1 MLDWMKKLF
10 NKEEEQ
16 TAMNKEVPK
25 QIESQPKIP
34 RVNHYTEA
42 REAQMASRNAGK
54 CRFPL
59 IPDDGFDED
68 DVREQPRFEEQHV
81 QSGVYEDQPTQRG
94 IKVERSRRPYV
105 EKVVATY
112 EEPEVQYEPDPEPVV
127 KKVSVPSQESSRRPF
142 RPTEMI
148 SPIYGYNRPSVE
160 KKVEKQEEEKE
171 REDLEIS
178 VEGKSVVDA
187 WLEKKGYTLSAFSEG
202 QTTTPSS
209 SGRAGNQQEE
219 QNHSKKEEK
228 SVVDQWLEK
237 NGYEIE
243 RQEPVVEEKE
253 VVQEINTPQEV
264 SADEF
269 LHKTIAERTEDAG
282 KEKDVVVSN
291 ENSLQEELVDSQ
303 VEHEDTILAEE
314 MKCNTEIEKQTSE
327 ESVIVK
333 AEEKLEETIIV
344 EIPEEFAEIAETE
357 EPEVEV
363 TAETEE
369 SEEVEVTAETEES
382 EEVEVI
388 AEAEESEEVEVT
400 AETEES
406 EEVEVTAETEESEE
420 VEVTAEAEES
430 EEVEVTAETEEF
442 EEVKV
447 IAEAEESEEAEVTT
461 ETEES
466 EEVEEIAETEESEEV
481 EEIAEA
487 EESEEV
493 EVIAEAEESEEV
505 EVTTETEESEEV
517 EVTAETEESE
527 EVEVTAEA
535 EESEE
540 VEVTA
545 ETEEFEEVKVIAE
558 AEESEE
564 AEVTTE
570 TEESEEV
577 EEIAETEES
586 EEVEEIA
593 EAEESE
599 EVEVIA
605 EAEESE
611 EVEVTTE
618 TEESEEVEV
627 TAETEESEEVEVT
640 AEAEESEE
648 VEVTAE
654 TEEFEEVKVIAEA
667 EESEEVEEIAE
678 AEESEVEA
686 FVELEE
692 TQPEMV
698 LDEAIEQKSEFIH
711 VAEADEQTK
720 KDVQSFANV
729 LIAETEENKL
739 VVEEALVAEEQPVVE
754 EAPIAEG
761 KPVVEEAPV
770 AEEQLV
776 VEEALVAEEQPV
788 VEEAPIAEGKSV
800 VEEAPVAEEQ
810 LVVEET
816 TIAEEKPVVPK
827 EEPKRE
833 KKRHVPFNVVM
844 LKQDR
849 TRLME
854 RHAARTSVMQPSMGE
869 RVENKPV
876 HQVEESPVQQVVV
889 ESRVEEQPVKQVV
902 VDPQVEEQP
911 MQQVVV
917 EPQVEEQPMQ
927 QVVVEPQV
935 KEQPMQQVVVEPQVE
950 VQPMQQVVVEPQVK
964 EQPMQ
969 QVVVE
974 PQVKEQ
980 PMQQVVVEPQ
990 VEEQLGQQ
998 MVVESQVEE
1007 KPMQQVVVEQVQKPI
1022 SSTEVQEKAYVVN
1035 QRENDMR
1042 NVLQTP
1048 PTYTVPPLALL
1059 SIPRQAALDNK
1070 EWLEEQK
1077 ELLDTTFNNFHVGA
1091 HVINVSQGPAVTRF
1105 EVQPDPGVKVNK
1117 ITNLSDDIKLSLAAK
1132 DIRIEAPIPGKSAI
1146 GIEVPN
1152 KESKPVFLRE
1162 ILRSPVFT
1170 KSESPLTVA
1179 LGLDISGDPIVTDIR
1194 KMPHGLIAGAT
1205 GSGKSVCINAILTS
1219 ILYKAKPHEV
1229 KLMLIDPKM
1238 VELAPYNSVPHLVA
1252 PVITDVKAAT
1262 AALKWAVEEMERRY
1276 ELFAHA
1282 GARDLTRY
1290 NTIVSER
1297 EIPGETLPYIV
1308 IVIDELADLMMVA
1321 PGDVEEAICRIAQKA
1336 RACGIHLLV
1345 ATQRPSVDVI
1355 TGLIKSNIPTRIA
1368 FTVSSQVDSRT
1379 IIDIGGAEK
1388 LLGRGDMLFLGNGT
1402 SKPVR
1407 VQGVYVSD
1415 DEIEKT
1421 VDHVKKQMKPNYLFQ
1436 QEDLLAKTE
1445 QSESEDEL
1453 FFDACQFVV
1462 EQGGASTSSVQR
1474 KFRIGYNR
1482 AARLIEEMESQGII
1496 SEARGTKPRDVL
1508 ISEDEFAAMQETN
1521 V

>member
-16 TAMNKEVPK
+16 TAINKEVPK

-59 IPDDGFDED
+59 VPDNGFDEE
-68 DVREQPRFEEQHV
+68 DVIATGHFEEQPV
-81 QSGVYEDQPTQRG
+81 QVVTYENQPTQRG
-94 IKVERSRRPYV
+94 VKVERSRRQYV
-105 EKVVATY
+105 EKVVSTY
-112 EEPEVQYEPDPEPVV
+112 EEPEVQYEPEREHVV
-127 KKVSVPSQESSRRPF
+127 KKASAPSQESNRRPF

-160 KKVEKQEEEKE
+160 KKVEKQEEKKE

-187 WLEKKGYTLSAFSEG
+187 WLEKKGYTLSDFSEG
-202 QTTTPSS
+202 QATNSS
-209 SGRAGNQQEE
+209 SHEGIDQRDQQ
-219 QNHSKKEEK
+219 NKKEEK
-228 SVVDQWLEK
+228 SVVDRWLEK

-243 RQEPVVEEKE
+243 SQEPIVEEKE
-253 VVQEINTPQEV
+253 VVQEISAQQAVPAGEV
-264 SADEF
+264 P
-269 LHKTIAERTEDAG
+269 HQTIAERMEDA
-282 KEKDVVVSN
+282 KQESDVVAQN
-291 ENSLQEELVDSQ
+291 ILQTELVDSK
-303 VEHEDTILAEE
+303 VEHEDTILSEE
-314 MKCNTEIEKQTSE
+314 TKRNTEIEQPTIEVEKQAPE

-344 EIPEEFAEIAETE
+344 EIPEEVEVIAE
-357 EPEVEV
+357 
-363 TAETEE
+363 AEE
-369 SEEVEVTAETEES
+369 SEEVEVIAEAEAP

-388 AEAEESEEVEVT
+388 AEAEESEEVEVI
-400 AETEES
+400 AETEAP
-406 EEVEVTAETEESEE
+406 EEVE
-420 VEVTAEAEES
+420 
-430 EEVEVTAETEEF
+430 
-442 EEVKV
+442 V
-447 IAEAEESEEAEVTT
+447 IAEAEEL
-461 ETEES
+461 
-466 EEVEEIAETEESEEV
+466 EEVEV
-481 EEIAEA
+481 IAEA

-493 EVIAEAEESEEV
+493 EVIAEAEELKEV
-505 EVTTETEESEEV
+505 E
-517 EVTAETEESE
+517 
-527 EVEVTAEA
+527 
-535 EESEE
+535 
-540 VEVTA
+540 
-545 ETEEFEEVKVIAE
+545 VIAE
-558 AEESEE
+558 AEEL
-564 AEVTTE
+564 
-570 TEESEEV
+570 EEV
-577 EEIAETEES
+577 EVIVEAEELEEVEVIAETEAP
-586 EEVEEIA
+586 EETEVIA
-593 EAEESE
+593 ETEESE

-605 EAEESE
+605 EAE
-611 EVEVTTE
+611 
-618 TEESEEVEV
+618 
-627 TAETEESEEVEVT
+627 
-640 AEAEESEE
+640 AEESEE
-648 VEVTAE
+648 VEVITE
-654 TEEFEEVKVIAEA
+654 TEAPEEA
-667 EESEEVEEIAE
+667 EPVA
-678 AEESEVEA
+678 
-686 FVELEE
+686 LEE
-692 TQPEMV
+692 TQQEMV
-698 LDEAIEQKSEFIH
+698 LNEAIEQTNEFIH
-711 VAEADEQTK
+711 VAEAEEQAK

-729 LIAETEENKL
+729 LIAE
-739 VVEEALVAEEQPVVE
+739 QQVVE
-754 EAPIAEG
+754 EAPIAE
-761 KPVVEEAPV
+761 
-770 AEEQLV
+770 EQR
-776 VEEALVAEEQPV
+776 V
-788 VEEAPIAEGKSV
+788 VEEAPIAEEQSV
-800 VEEAPVAEEQ
+800 VEEAPIAEEQ
-810 LVVEET
+810 PIVQ
-816 TIAEEKPVVPK
+816 K

-854 RHAARTSVMQPSMGE
+854 RHAARVNAMQSSMSE

-876 HQVEESPVQQVVV
+876 QQVEEAPVQQVAVDPQVEEKPMQQVVV
-889 ESRVEEQPVKQVV
+889 ESRVEEK
-902 VDPQVEEQP
+902 P

-917 EPQVEEQPMQ
+917 EPQVEEKPMQ
-927 QVVVEPQV
+927 QVVVESR
-935 KEQPMQQVVVEPQVE
+935 VEE
-950 VQPMQQVVVEPQVK
+950 K
-964 EQPMQ
+964 
-969 QVVVE
+969 
-974 PQVKEQ
+974 

-990 VEEQLGQQ
+990 VEEKPMQQ
-998 MVVESQVEE
+998 VVVESRVEEKPMQQVVVEPQVEEKPMQQVAVEPQVEE
-1007 KPMQQVVVEQVQKPI
+1007 KPMQQVVVESKVEEKPMQQEVVKPQVEEKPMQQVVAEQVHKPI

-1048 PTYTVPPLALL
+1048 PTYAIPPLTLL
-1059 SIPRQAALDNK
+1059 SIPQQAALDNT
-1070 EWLEEQK
+1070 EWLDEQK

-1290 NTIVSER
+1290 NTIVSGR

-1421 VDHVKKQMKPNYLFQ
+1421 VDHVRKQMKPNYLFK

-1445 QSESEDEL
+1445 QAESEDEL

-1496 SEARGTKPRDVL
+1496 SEGRGTKPRDVL

>member
-1 MLDWMKKLF
+1 
-10 NKEEEQ
+10 
-16 TAMNKEVPK
+16 
-25 QIESQPKIP
+25 
-34 RVNHYTEA
+34 
-42 REAQMASRNAGK
+42 
-54 CRFPL
+54 
-59 IPDDGFDED
+59 
-68 DVREQPRFEEQHV
+68 
-81 QSGVYEDQPTQRG
+81 
-94 IKVERSRRPYV
+94 
-105 EKVVATY
+105 
-112 EEPEVQYEPDPEPVV
+112 
-127 KKVSVPSQESSRRPF
+127 
-142 RPTEMI
+142 
-148 SPIYGYNRPSVE
+148 
-160 KKVEKQEEEKE
+160 
-171 REDLEIS
+171 
-178 VEGKSVVDA
+178 
-187 WLEKKGYTLSAFSEG
+187 
-202 QTTTPSS
+202 
-209 SGRAGNQQEE
+209 
-219 QNHSKKEEK
+219 
-228 SVVDQWLEK
+228 
-237 NGYEIE
+237 
-243 RQEPVVEEKE
+243 
-253 VVQEINTPQEV
+253 
-264 SADEF
+264 
-269 LHKTIAERTEDAG
+269 IAEA
-282 KEKDVVVSN
+282 K
-291 ENSLQEELVDSQ
+291 
-303 VEHEDTILAEE
+303 
-314 MKCNTEIEKQTSE
+314 
-327 ESVIVK
+327 
-333 AEEKLEETIIV
+333 
-344 EIPEEFAEIAETE
+344 
-357 EPEVEV
+357 
-363 TAETEE
+363 E
-369 SEEVEVTAETEES
+369 SEEVEVIAEAKESEEVEVIAEAKESEEVEVIAETEES

-388 AEAEESEEVEVT
+388 AEAKELEEVEV
-400 AETEES
+400 
-406 EEVEVTAETEESEE
+406 
-420 VEVTAEAEES
+420 
-430 EEVEVTAETEEF
+430 
-442 EEVKV
+442 
-447 IAEAEESEEAEVTT
+447 IT
-461 ETEES
+461 ET
-466 EEVEEIAETEESEEV
+466 
-481 EEIAEA
+481 

-493 EVIAEAEESEEV
+493 EVIAE
-505 EVTTETEESEEV
+505 T
-517 EVTAETEESE
+517 
-527 EVEVTAEA
+527 
-535 EESEE
+535 
-540 VEVTA
+540 
-545 ETEEFEEVKVIAE
+545 
-558 AEESEE
+558 
-564 AEVTTE
+564 
-570 TEESEEV
+570 
-577 EEIAETEES
+577 
-586 EEVEEIA
+586 
-593 EAEESE
+593 E

-605 EAEESE
+605 EAEE
-611 EVEVTTE
+611 VE
-618 TEESEEVEV
+618 
-627 TAETEESEEVEVT
+627 
-640 AEAEESEE
+640 
-648 VEVTAE
+648 
-654 TEEFEEVKVIAEA
+654 VIAEA
-667 EESEEVEEIAE
+667 EETEVIAETKAPVVETFVALEEIQQE
-678 AEESEVEA
+678 
-686 FVELEE
+686 
-692 TQPEMV
+692 
-698 LDEAIEQKSEFIH
+698 DEAIEQKSEFIH

-729 LIAETEENKL
+729 LIAETEENRR
-739 VVEEALVAEEQPVVE
+739 VVEEAQVAEEQRVVEEAPVVEEQRVVEEAPVVEEQRVVEETPIAEEQPVV
-754 EAPIAEG
+754 
-761 KPVVEEAPV
+761 
-770 AEEQLV
+770 Q
-776 VEEALVAEEQPV
+776 
-788 VEEAPIAEGKSV
+788 
-800 VEEAPVAEEQ
+800 
-810 LVVEET
+810 
-816 TIAEEKPVVPK
+816 K

-854 RHAARTSVMQPSMGE
+854 RHAARANAMQPSANV

-876 HQVEESPVQQVVV
+876 QQEVAEPQVEERPVQQVVA
-889 ESRVEEQPVKQVV
+889 E
-902 VDPQVEEQP
+902 PQVEENP

-917 EPQVEEQPMQ
+917 EPQVEERP
-927 QVVVEPQV
+927 V
-935 KEQPMQQVVVEPQVE
+935 
-950 VQPMQQVVVEPQVK
+950 
-964 EQPMQ
+964 
-969 QVVVE
+969 
-974 PQVKEQ
+974 
-980 PMQQVVVEPQ
+980 QQVVVEPQ
-990 VEEQLGQQ
+990 VEERPVQQ
-998 MVVESQVEE
+998 VVVEPQVEE
-1007 KPMQQVVVEQVQKPI
+1007 RPVQQVAEPQVEERPVQQVVAEPQVEEQPMQQVVVEQVQKPI

-1042 NVLQTP
+1042 NVLHTP

-1059 SIPRQAALDNK
+1059 SIPQQSALDNT

-1421 VDHVKKQMKPNYLFQ
+1421 VDHVKKQMKPNYLFK

-1445 QSESEDEL
+1445 QAESEDEL
-1453 FFDACQFVV
+1453 FLDACQFVV

-1496 SEARGTKPRDVL
+1496 SEGRGTKPRDVL

>member
-1 MLDWMKKLF
+1 M
-10 NKEEEQ
+10 
-16 TAMNKEVPK
+16 EV
-25 QIESQPKIP
+25 I
-34 RVNHYTEA
+34 T
-42 REAQMASRNAGK
+42 
-54 CRFPL
+54 
-59 IPDDGFDED
+59 
-68 DVREQPRFEEQHV
+68 
-81 QSGVYEDQPTQRG
+81 
-94 IKVERSRRPYV
+94 
-105 EKVVATY
+105 
-112 EEPEVQYEPDPEPVV
+112 
-127 KKVSVPSQESSRRPF
+127 
-142 RPTEMI
+142 
-148 SPIYGYNRPSVE
+148 
-160 KKVEKQEEEKE
+160 
-171 REDLEIS
+171 
-178 VEGKSVVDA
+178 
-187 WLEKKGYTLSAFSEG
+187 
-202 QTTTPSS
+202 
-209 SGRAGNQQEE
+209 
-219 QNHSKKEEK
+219 
-228 SVVDQWLEK
+228 
-237 NGYEIE
+237 
-243 RQEPVVEEKE
+243 
-253 VVQEINTPQEV
+253 
-264 SADEF
+264 
-269 LHKTIAERTEDAG
+269 
-282 KEKDVVVSN
+282 
-291 ENSLQEELVDSQ
+291 
-303 VEHEDTILAEE
+303 
-314 MKCNTEIEKQTSE
+314 
-327 ESVIVK
+327 
-333 AEEKLEETIIV
+333 
-344 EIPEEFAEIAETE
+344 ETE
-357 EPEVEV
+357 EPEEVEV
-363 TAETEE
+363 ITETEE
-369 SEEVEVTAETEES
+369 L

-388 AEAEESEEVEVT
+388 TETEELEEVEV
-400 AETEES
+400 
-406 EEVEVTAETEESEE
+406 
-420 VEVTAEAEES
+420 
-430 EEVEVTAETEEF
+430 
-442 EEVKV
+442 
-447 IAEAEESEEAEVTT
+447 
-461 ETEES
+461 
-466 EEVEEIAETEESEEV
+466 
-481 EEIAEA
+481 IAEA

-505 EVTTETEESEEV
+505 EVITETEEPEEV
-517 EVTAETEESE
+517 EVIAETEEPEEVEVIAEAEELEEVEVIAETEAQEEVEVIAETEEPEEVEVIAEAEELEEVEVIAETEAQEEVEVIAETEAQEEVEVIAEAEELEEVEVIAETEESE
-527 EVEVTAEA
+527 EVEV
-535 EESEE
+535 
-540 VEVTA
+540 
-545 ETEEFEEVKVIAE
+545 
-558 AEESEE
+558 
-564 AEVTTE
+564 
-570 TEESEEV
+570 
-577 EEIAETEES
+577 IAETEES
-586 EEVEEIA
+586 EEVE
-593 EAEESE
+593 
-599 EVEVIA
+599 VIA
-605 EAEESE
+605 EIKAPV
-611 EVEVTTE
+611 VETFV
-618 TEESEEVEV
+618 
-627 TAETEESEEVEVT
+627 AL
-640 AEAEESEE
+640 
-648 VEVTAE
+648 
-654 TEEFEEVKVIAEA
+654 
-667 EESEEVEEIAE
+667 EEIQQE
-678 AEESEVEA
+678 
-686 FVELEE
+686 
-692 TQPEMV
+692 
-698 LDEAIEQKSEFIH
+698 DEAIEQKSEFIH

-720 KDVQSFANV
+720 NDVQSFANV
-729 LIAETEENKL
+729 LLAETEENKR
-739 VVEEALVAEEQPVVE
+739 
-754 EAPIAEG
+754 
-761 KPVVEEAPV
+761 VVEEAPV
-770 AEEQLV
+770 AEEQR
-776 VEEALVAEEQPV
+776 
-788 VEEAPIAEGKSV
+788 V

-810 LVVEET
+810 
-816 TIAEEKPVVPK
+816 PVVKK

-854 RHAARTSVMQPSMGE
+854 RHAARANAMQHSVNV
-869 RVENKPV
+869 RVENR
-876 HQVEESPVQQVVV
+876 PVQQVVA
-889 ESRVEEQPVKQVV
+889 E
-902 VDPQVEEQP
+902 PQVEEQP
-911 MQQVVV
+911 MQQVVAEPQV
-917 EPQVEEQPMQ
+917 EEQLVQQVVAEPQVEEQPMQQVVAEPQVEEQPMQQVVAEPQVEEQPMQ
-927 QVVVEPQV
+927 QVVVESQV
-935 KEQPMQQVVVEPQVE
+935 EEQPMQQVVVESQVE
-950 VQPMQQVVVEPQVK
+950 

-974 PQVKEQ
+974 S
-980 PMQQVVVEPQ
+980 Q
-990 VEEQLGQQ
+990 VEEQS
-998 MVVESQVEE
+998 V
-1007 KPMQQVVVEQVQKPI
+1007 QQVVAEPQMEERPVQQVVEEQVQKPI

-1042 NVLQTP
+1042 NVLHTP

-1059 SIPRQAALDNK
+1059 SIPQQSALDNT
-1070 EWLEEQK
+1070 EWLDEQK

-1421 VDHVKKQMKPNYLFQ
+1421 VDHVRKQMKPNYLFK

-1445 QSESEDEL
+1445 QAESEDEL
-1453 FFDACQFVV
+1453 FFEACQFVV

-1482 AARLIEEMESQGII
+1482 AARLIEEMQSQGII

>member
-59 IPDDGFDED
+59 VPDNGFDEED
-68 DVREQPRFEEQHV
+68 ESEVNRFEEQPV
-81 QSGVYEDQPTQRG
+81 QGVTYEEPTAQRG

-105 EKVVATY
+105 EKVVSTY
-112 EEPEVQYEPDPEPVV
+112 EEPEVQYEPVRESVV
-127 KKVSVPSQESSRRPF
+127 KKASVPSQESNRRPF

-160 KKVEKQEEEKE
+160 KKEEKQEEVKE

-187 WLEKKGYTLSAFSEG
+187 WLEKKGYTLSDFSEG
-202 QTTTPSS
+202 QAPTSS
-209 SGRAGNQQEE
+209 SHRAANQQGEQQYEE
-219 QNHSKKEEK
+219 NKKEEK

-243 RQEPVVEEKE
+243 CQVPLVEEKE
-253 VVQEINTPQEV
+253 VIQEMSTPQEV
-264 SADEF
+264 SADEL
-269 LHKTIAERTEDAG
+269 LHKTVAEQMESA
-282 KEKDVVVSN
+282 KLEKDVVVLN
-291 ENSLQEELVDSQ
+291 ENNLQEELVASK
-303 VEHEDTILAEE
+303 VEHEDTILSEE
-314 MKCNTEIEKQTSE
+314 IKRNTEIKQPTIEVEKQAPE

-344 EIPEEFAEIAETE
+344 EIPEEVSKVEVIAETE
-357 EPEVEV
+357 EFEEVVMETEAPEEVEGI
-363 TAETEE
+363 TETEESEEAEVIAEAEE
-369 SEEVEVTAETEES
+369 SEEVEVIAETEELEEVEVIAETEELEEVEVITETEES

-388 AEAEESEEVEVT
+388 AEAEESEEVEV
-400 AETEES
+400 
-406 EEVEVTAETEESEE
+406 
-420 VEVTAEAEES
+420 
-430 EEVEVTAETEEF
+430 
-442 EEVKV
+442 
-447 IAEAEESEEAEVTT
+447 IAEVEESEEAEV
-461 ETEES
+461 
-466 EEVEEIAETEESEEV
+466 IAEV
-481 EEIAEA
+481 

-493 EVIAEAEESEEV
+493 EVIAEAEESEE
-505 EVTTETEESEEV
+505 
-517 EVTAETEESE
+517 A
-527 EVEVTAEA
+527 
-535 EESEE
+535 
-540 VEVTA
+540 
-545 ETEEFEEVKVIAE
+545 
-558 AEESEE
+558 
-564 AEVTTE
+564 
-570 TEESEEV
+570 
-577 EEIAETEES
+577 
-586 EEVEEIA
+586 
-593 EAEESE
+593 
-599 EVEVIA
+599 EVIA
-605 EAEESE
+605 EINAPI
-611 EVEVTTE
+611 VETFV
-618 TEESEEVEV
+618 
-627 TAETEESEEVEVT
+627 AL
-640 AEAEESEE
+640 
-648 VEVTAE
+648 
-654 TEEFEEVKVIAEA
+654 
-667 EESEEVEEIAE
+667 EEIQQE
-678 AEESEVEA
+678 
-686 FVELEE
+686 
-692 TQPEMV
+692 
-698 LDEAIEQKSEFIH
+698 DEAIEQKSEFIY

-720 KDVQSFANV
+720 KDVQSFADV
-729 LIAETEENKL
+729 LIAE
-739 VVEEALVAEEQPVVE
+739 EQ
-754 EAPIAEG
+754 
-761 KPVVEEAPV
+761 PVVEEAPV
-770 AEEQLV
+770 AEEQQV
-776 VEEALVAEEQPV
+776 VEEAPVVEEQSVVEEAPVVEEQPVAEETLVAEEQRVVEEAPVVEEQRVVEEVPVAEEQPV
-788 VEEAPIAEGKSV
+788 V
-800 VEEAPVAEEQ
+800 Q
-810 LVVEET
+810 
-816 TIAEEKPVVPK
+816 K

-854 RHAARTSVMQPSMGE
+854 RHAARANAMQPSANV

-876 HQVEESPVQQVVV
+876 QQEVAEPQVEERPVQQVVAKPQ
-889 ESRVEEQPVKQVV
+889 VEEHPVQQVV
-902 VDPQVEEQP
+902 AKPQVEEQT
-911 MQQVVV
+911 MQQVVAEPQV
-917 EPQVEEQPMQ
+917 EERPVQQVVAEPQVEEHPVQQVVAEPQVEEQPI
-927 QVVVEPQV
+927 
-935 KEQPMQQVVVEPQVE
+935 
-950 VQPMQQVVVEPQVK
+950 
-964 EQPMQ
+964 
-969 QVVVE
+969 
-974 PQVKEQ
+974 
-980 PMQQVVVEPQ
+980 
-990 VEEQLGQQ
+990 
-998 MVVESQVEE
+998 
-1007 KPMQQVVVEQVQKPI
+1007 QQVVVEQVQKPI

-1042 NVLQTP
+1042 NVLHTP

-1059 SIPRQAALDNK
+1059 SIPQQSALDNT

-1238 VELAPYNSVPHLVA
+1238 VELAPYNAVPHLVA

-1421 VDHVKKQMKPNYLFQ
+1421 VDHVKKQMKPNYLFK

-1445 QSESEDEL
+1445 QAESEDEL
-1453 FFDACQFVV
+1453 FFEACQFVV

-1482 AARLIEEMESQGII
+1482 AARLIEEMQSQGII

>member
-10 NKEEEQ
+10 NKEEEK
-16 TAMNKEVPK
+16 TVMNKEVPA

-59 IPDDGFDED
+59 IPDNGFDEE
-68 DVREQPRFEEQHV
+68 DVRELPNFEEQPI
-81 QSGVYEDQPTQRG
+81 QRGAYEEQPTQRG

-105 EKVVATY
+105 ETEAPTY
-112 EEPEVQYEPDPEPVV
+112 EEPELQYEPEPEPVV
-127 KKVSVPSQESSRRPF
+127 KKAFVPSQESNRRPF

-160 KKVEKQEEEKE
+160 TKVVQEEEKV

-178 VEGKSVVDA
+178 VEGKAVVDA
-187 WLEKKGYTLSAFSEG
+187 WLEKKGYTLSDFSG
-202 QTTTPSS
+202 VLQGSS
-209 SGRAGNQQEE
+209 SVKNGVNERSN
-219 QNHSKKEEK
+219 KVEEK
-228 SVVDQWLEK
+228 SVVDTWLEK
-237 NGYEIE
+237 NGYEVE
-243 RQEPVVEEKE
+243 RQAPSLEE
-253 VVQEINTPQEV
+253 
-264 SADEF
+264 SLSDDL
-269 LHKTIAERTEDAG
+269 LHKTVGQHVEEEATIVQALKQEQDVVALSSTED
-282 KEKDVVVSN
+282 N
-291 ENSLQEELVDSQ
+291 EETLQEESIDSK
-303 VEHEDTILAEE
+303 VEHVYSILTEE
-314 MKCNTEIEKQTSE
+314 NECNTEIEETVAEVAANQVE
-327 ESVIVK
+327 EETLEDVVIVK
-333 AEEKLEETIIV
+333 ADEKLEETITI
-344 EIPEEFAEIAETE
+344 EIPDAFEEAK
-357 EPEVEV
+357 
-363 TAETEE
+363 
-369 SEEVEVTAETEES
+369 
-382 EEVEVI
+382 
-388 AEAEESEEVEVT
+388 EAEEVVELEATEEAIEEV
-400 AETEES
+400 
-406 EEVEVTAETEESEE
+406 VELE
-420 VEVTAEAEES
+420 
-430 EEVEVTAETEEF
+430 
-442 EEVKV
+442 K
-447 IAEAEESEEAEVTT
+447 SEEA
-461 ETEES
+461 TEEVVELEKPEEAT
-466 EEVEEIAETEESEEV
+466 EEV
-481 EEIAEA
+481 
-487 EESEEV
+487 
-493 EVIAEAEESEEV
+493 
-505 EVTTETEESEEV
+505 
-517 EVTAETEESE
+517 
-527 EVEVTAEA
+527 
-535 EESEE
+535 
-540 VEVTA
+540 
-545 ETEEFEEVKVIAE
+545 
-558 AEESEE
+558 
-564 AEVTTE
+564 
-570 TEESEEV
+570 
-577 EEIAETEES
+577 
-586 EEVEEIA
+586 
-593 EAEESE
+593 
-599 EVEVIA
+599 
-605 EAEESE
+605 
-611 EVEVTTE
+611 
-618 TEESEEVEV
+618 
-627 TAETEESEEVEVT
+627 
-640 AEAEESEE
+640 
-648 VEVTAE
+648 
-654 TEEFEEVKVIAEA
+654 
-667 EESEEVEEIAE
+667 
-678 AEESEVEA
+678 
-686 FVELEE
+686 VELEE
-692 TQPEMV
+692 TE
-698 LDEAIEQKSEFIH
+698 EAIEEVAELEEAEEAEEEVVELEKSEEATEEVVELEETKEATEEVVELEEAKEAEVVELEEPEEATEEVVELEEAKEATEEVVELEKSEEAAEEVVELEETKEATEEVVELEETKEAEEEVVELEKSEEVTEEVVELEETKEATEEVVELEKPEEVTEEVVELEETKEATEE
-711 VAEADEQTK
+711 VAELEEAEEAAEEVVELEKSEEATEEVVELEEAEEATEEVAELEGTKEEEPTSQETVIEETMNTDLVENTPVAEQPVISQQETITFKEESEVFVPVSETDEQTK
-720 KDVQSFANV
+720 KDVQNFANV
-729 LIAETEENKL
+729 L
-739 VVEEALVAEEQPVVE
+739 VEEAEEKKQVAEEQP
-754 EAPIAEG
+754 
-761 KPVVEEAPV
+761 
-770 AEEQLV
+770 
-776 VEEALVAEEQPV
+776 ALQ
-788 VEEAPIAEGKSV
+788 I
-800 VEEAPVAEEQ
+800 
-810 LVVEET
+810 
-816 TIAEEKPVVPK
+816 

-849 TRLME
+849 KKLME
-854 RHAARTSVMQPSMGE
+854 RHAARTNVMQSTVSE
-869 RVENKPV
+869 RVEEKPMQQVVVEPQAEEKPMQQMVVDPQVEEKPV
-876 HQVEESPVQQVVV
+876 QQVVVDPQVEESPVQQVVV
-889 ESRVEEQPVKQVV
+889 EA
-902 VDPQVEEQP
+902 
-911 MQQVVV
+911 
-917 EPQVEEQPMQ
+917 
-927 QVVVEPQV
+927 
-935 KEQPMQQVVVEPQVE
+935 
-950 VQPMQQVVVEPQVK
+950 
-964 EQPMQ
+964 
-969 QVVVE
+969 
-974 PQVKEQ
+974 
-980 PMQQVVVEPQ
+980 
-990 VEEQLGQQ
+990 
-998 MVVESQVEE
+998 QVEE
-1007 KPMQQVVVEQVQKPI
+1007 KPMQQVVVEAQVEEKPMQQVVVEAQVEEKPMQQVVVAGQVQESISSTEVQESI

-1035 QRENDMR
+1035 QKENDMR
-1042 NVLQTP
+1042 NVLQAP
-1048 PTYTVPPLALL
+1048 PKYELPPLTLL
-1059 SIPRQAALDNK
+1059 SIPQQAALDNT
-1070 EWLEEQK
+1070 EWLEEQE
-1077 ELLDTTFNNFHVGA
+1077 ELLNTTFNNFHVGA

-1229 KLMLIDPKM
+1229 KLILIDPKM

-1290 NTIVSER
+1290 NTIVSGR

-1415 DEIEKT
+1415 DEIERT
-1421 VDHVKKQMKPNYLFQ
+1421 VDHVKKQMKPNYLFK
-1436 QEDLLAKTE
+1436 QEDLLAKSE

-1496 SEARGTKPRDVL
+1496 SEGRGTKPRDVL

>member
-1 MLDWMKKLF
+1 
-10 NKEEEQ
+10 
-16 TAMNKEVPK
+16 
-25 QIESQPKIP
+25 
-34 RVNHYTEA
+34 
-42 REAQMASRNAGK
+42 
-54 CRFPL
+54 
-59 IPDDGFDED
+59 
-68 DVREQPRFEEQHV
+68 
-81 QSGVYEDQPTQRG
+81 
-94 IKVERSRRPYV
+94 
-105 EKVVATY
+105 
-112 EEPEVQYEPDPEPVV
+112 
-127 KKVSVPSQESSRRPF
+127 
-142 RPTEMI
+142 
-148 SPIYGYNRPSVE
+148 
-160 KKVEKQEEEKE
+160 
-171 REDLEIS
+171 
-178 VEGKSVVDA
+178 
-187 WLEKKGYTLSAFSEG
+187 
-202 QTTTPSS
+202 
-209 SGRAGNQQEE
+209 
-219 QNHSKKEEK
+219 
-228 SVVDQWLEK
+228 
-237 NGYEIE
+237 
-243 RQEPVVEEKE
+243 
-253 VVQEINTPQEV
+253 
-264 SADEF
+264 
-269 LHKTIAERTEDAG
+269 
-282 KEKDVVVSN
+282 
-291 ENSLQEELVDSQ
+291 
-303 VEHEDTILAEE
+303 
-314 MKCNTEIEKQTSE
+314 
-327 ESVIVK
+327 
-333 AEEKLEETIIV
+333 
-344 EIPEEFAEIAETE
+344 
-357 EPEVEV
+357 
-363 TAETEE
+363 
-369 SEEVEVTAETEES
+369 

-388 AEAEESEEVEVT
+388 AEAEEL
-400 AETEES
+400 
-406 EEVEVTAETEESEE
+406 
-420 VEVTAEAEES
+420 
-430 EEVEVTAETEEF
+430 
-442 EEVKV
+442 
-447 IAEAEESEEAEVTT
+447 
-461 ETEES
+461 
-466 EEVEEIAETEESEEV
+466 
-481 EEIAEA
+481 
-487 EESEEV
+487 EEV
-493 EVIAEAEESEEV
+493 EVIAEAEELEKV
-505 EVTTETEESEEV
+505 E
-517 EVTAETEESE
+517 
-527 EVEVTAEA
+527 
-535 EESEE
+535 
-540 VEVTA
+540 
-545 ETEEFEEVKVIAE
+545 VIAE
-558 AEESEE
+558 AEEL
-564 AEVTTE
+564 
-570 TEESEEV
+570 
-577 EEIAETEES
+577 
-586 EEVEEIA
+586 
-593 EAEESE
+593 E

-605 EAEESE
+605 EAEELE
-611 EVEVTTE
+611 KVEVI
-618 TEESEEVEV
+618 
-627 TAETEESEEVEVT
+627 AETEAPE
-640 AEAEESEE
+640 EAEP
-648 VEVTAE
+648 VA
-654 TEEFEEVKVIAEA
+654 
-667 EESEEVEEIAE
+667 
-678 AEESEVEA
+678 
-686 FVELEE
+686 LEE
-692 TQPEMV
+692 TQQEMV
-698 LDEAIEQKSEFIH
+698 LNEAIEQTNEFIH
-711 VAEADEQTK
+711 VAEAEEQAK
-720 KDVQSFANV
+720 KDVQSFADV
-729 LIAETEENKL
+729 LIAE
-739 VVEEALVAEEQPVVE
+739 EQRVVE

-761 KPVVEEAPV
+761 
-770 AEEQLV
+770 Q
-776 VEEALVAEEQPV
+776 QV
-788 VEEAPIAEGKSV
+788 VEEAPIAEGQQV
-800 VEEAPVAEEQ
+800 VEEAPIAEGQQVVEEARIAEEQ
-810 LVVEET
+810 RVVEEAP
-816 TIAEEKPVVPK
+816 IAEEQRVVEEARIAEEQRVVEEAPIAEEQRVVEEAPIAEEQRVVEEARIAEERQAVEETPVSEEQPIVQK
-827 EEPKRE
+827 EEPKRQ

-854 RHAARTSVMQPSMGE
+854 RHAARVNAMQPSMSE

-876 HQVEESPVQQVVV
+876 QQVEETQVL
-889 ESRVEEQPVKQVV
+889 
-902 VDPQVEEQP
+902 QVEEKP

-917 EPQVEEQPMQ
+917 EPQVEERPMQ
-927 QVVVEPQV
+927 QEVVEPRV
-935 KEQPMQQVVVEPQVE
+935 EEQPVQQEVVEPRVEERPMQQEVVEPRVE
-950 VQPMQQVVVEPQVK
+950 
-964 EQPMQ
+964 EQPVQ
-969 QVVVE
+969 QE
-974 PQVKEQ
+974 
-980 PMQQVVVEPQ
+980 VVEPQ
-990 VEEQLGQQ
+990 VEEK
-998 MVVESQVEE
+998 S
-1007 KPMQQVVVEQVQKPI
+1007 MQQVVVEQVQKPT

-1048 PTYTVPPLALL
+1048 PTYAIPPLTLL
-1059 SIPRQAALDNK
+1059 SIPQQAALDNT
-1070 EWLEEQK
+1070 EWLDEQK

-1290 NTIVSER
+1290 NTIVSGR

-1421 VDHVKKQMKPNYLFQ
+1421 VDHVRKQMKPNYLFK

-1445 QSESEDEL
+1445 QAESEDEL

-1496 SEARGTKPRDVL
+1496 SEGRGTKPRDVL

>member
-59 IPDDGFDED
+59 VPDNGFDEED
-68 DVREQPRFEEQHV
+68 ESEVNRFEEQPV
-81 QSGVYEDQPTQRG
+81 QGVAYEEPTAQRG

-105 EKVVATY
+105 EKVVSTY
-112 EEPEVQYEPDPEPVV
+112 EEPEVQYEPVRESVV
-127 KKVSVPSQESSRRPF
+127 KKASAPSQESNRRPF

-160 KKVEKQEEEKE
+160 KKVEKQEEVKE

-187 WLEKKGYTLSAFSEG
+187 WLEKKGYKLSDFSEG
-202 QTTTPSS
+202 QAPTSS
-209 SGRAGNQQEE
+209 SHRAANQQGEQQYEE
-219 QNHSKKEEK
+219 NKKEEK

-243 RQEPVVEEKE
+243 RQVPLVEEKE
-253 VVQEINTPQEV
+253 VIKEMSTPQEV
-264 SADEF
+264 SADEL
-269 LHKTIAERTEDAG
+269 LHKTVAEQMESA
-282 KEKDVVVSN
+282 KLEKDVVVLN
-291 ENSLQEELVDSQ
+291 ENNLQEELVASK
-303 VEHEDTILAEE
+303 VEHEDTILSEE
-314 MKCNTEIEKQTSE
+314 IKRNTEIKQPTIEVEKQAPE

-344 EIPEEFAEIAETE
+344 EIPEEVSKVEVIAETE
-357 EPEVEV
+357 ELEEVVMETEAPEEVE
-363 TAETEE
+363 
-369 SEEVEVTAETEES
+369 EEVEVIAETKEPEEVVMETEEVEVIAEAEEVEVIAETEES

-388 AEAEESEEVEVT
+388 AEAKESEEVEVI

-406 EEVEVTAETEESEE
+406 EEVEV
-420 VEVTAEAEES
+420 
-430 EEVEVTAETEEF
+430 
-442 EEVKV
+442 
-447 IAEAEESEEAEVTT
+447 
-461 ETEES
+461 
-466 EEVEEIAETEESEEV
+466 IAETEEVEV
-481 EEIAEA
+481 IAEA
-487 EESEEV
+487 KESEEV
-493 EVIAEAEESEEV
+493 EVIAEAEE
-505 EVTTETEESEEV
+505 T
-517 EVTAETEESE
+517 
-527 EVEVTAEA
+527 
-535 EESEE
+535 
-540 VEVTA
+540 
-545 ETEEFEEVKVIAE
+545 
-558 AEESEE
+558 
-564 AEVTTE
+564 
-570 TEESEEV
+570 
-577 EEIAETEES
+577 
-586 EEVEEIA
+586 
-593 EAEESE
+593 
-599 EVEVIA
+599 EVIA
-605 EAEESE
+605 ETKAPV
-611 EVEVTTE
+611 VETFV
-618 TEESEEVEV
+618 
-627 TAETEESEEVEVT
+627 AL
-640 AEAEESEE
+640 
-648 VEVTAE
+648 
-654 TEEFEEVKVIAEA
+654 
-667 EESEEVEEIAE
+667 EEIQQE
-678 AEESEVEA
+678 
-686 FVELEE
+686 
-692 TQPEMV
+692 
-698 LDEAIEQKSEFIH
+698 DEAIEQKSEFIH

-729 LIAETEENKL
+729 LIAETEENRR
-739 VVEEALVAEEQPVVE
+739 VVEEAQVAEEQRVVEEAPVVEEQRVVEEAPVVEEQRVVEEAPVVEEQRVVEETPIAEEQPVV
-754 EAPIAEG
+754 
-761 KPVVEEAPV
+761 
-770 AEEQLV
+770 Q
-776 VEEALVAEEQPV
+776 
-788 VEEAPIAEGKSV
+788 
-800 VEEAPVAEEQ
+800 
-810 LVVEET
+810 
-816 TIAEEKPVVPK
+816 K

-854 RHAARTSVMQPSMGE
+854 RHAARANAMQPSANV

-876 HQVEESPVQQVVV
+876 QQEVAEPQVEERPVQQVVA
-889 ESRVEEQPVKQVV
+889 E
-902 VDPQVEEQP
+902 PQVEENL

-917 EPQVEEQPMQ
+917 EPQVEERP
-927 QVVVEPQV
+927 V
-935 KEQPMQQVVVEPQVE
+935 
-950 VQPMQQVVVEPQVK
+950 
-964 EQPMQ
+964 
-969 QVVVE
+969 
-974 PQVKEQ
+974 
-980 PMQQVVVEPQ
+980 QQVVVEPQ
-990 VEEQLGQQ
+990 VEERPVQQ
-998 MVVESQVEE
+998 VVVEPQVEE
-1007 KPMQQVVVEQVQKPI
+1007 RPVQQVAEPQVEERPVQQVVAEPQVEEQPMQQVVVEQVQKPI

-1042 NVLQTP
+1042 NVLHTP

-1059 SIPRQAALDNK
+1059 SIPQQSALDNT

-1421 VDHVKKQMKPNYLFQ
+1421 VDHVKKQMKPNYLFK

-1445 QSESEDEL
+1445 QAESEDEL
-1453 FFDACQFVV
+1453 FLDACQFVV

-1496 SEARGTKPRDVL
+1496 SEGRGTKPRDVL

>member
-59 IPDDGFDED
+59 VPDNGFDEED
-68 DVREQPRFEEQHV
+68 ESEVNRFEEQPV
-81 QSGVYEDQPTQRG
+81 QGVAYEEPTAQRG

-105 EKVVATY
+105 EKVVSTY
-112 EEPEVQYEPDPEPVV
+112 EEPEVQYEPVRESVV
-127 KKVSVPSQESSRRPF
+127 KKASAPSQESNRRPF

-160 KKVEKQEEEKE
+160 KKVEKQEEVKE

-187 WLEKKGYTLSAFSEG
+187 WLEKKGYKLSDFSEG
-202 QTTTPSS
+202 QAPTSS
-209 SGRAGNQQEE
+209 SHRAANQQGEQQYEE
-219 QNHSKKEEK
+219 NKKEEK

-243 RQEPVVEEKE
+243 RQVPLVEEKE
-253 VVQEINTPQEV
+253 VIKEMSTPQEV
-264 SADEF
+264 SADEL
-269 LHKTIAERTEDAG
+269 LHKTVAEQMESA
-282 KEKDVVVSN
+282 KLEKDVVVLN
-291 ENSLQEELVDSQ
+291 ENNLQEELVASK
-303 VEHEDTILAEE
+303 VEHEDTILSEE
-314 MKCNTEIEKQTSE
+314 IKRNTEIKQPTIEVEKQAPE

-344 EIPEEFAEIAETE
+344 EIPEEVSKVEVIAETE
-357 EPEVEV
+357 ELEEVVMETEAPEEVE
-363 TAETEE
+363 
-369 SEEVEVTAETEES
+369 EEVEVIAETKEPEEVVMETEEVEVIAEAEEVEVIVETEES

-388 AEAEESEEVEVT
+388 AEA
-400 AETEES
+400 
-406 EEVEVTAETEESEE
+406 
-420 VEVTAEAEES
+420 
-430 EEVEVTAETEEF
+430 
-442 EEVKV
+442 K
-447 IAEAEESEEAEVTT
+447 
-461 ETEES
+461 
-466 EEVEEIAETEESEEV
+466 
-481 EEIAEA
+481 
-487 EESEEV
+487 ESEEV
-493 EVIAEAEESEEV
+493 EVIAEAEE
-505 EVTTETEESEEV
+505 T
-517 EVTAETEESE
+517 
-527 EVEVTAEA
+527 
-535 EESEE
+535 
-540 VEVTA
+540 
-545 ETEEFEEVKVIAE
+545 
-558 AEESEE
+558 
-564 AEVTTE
+564 
-570 TEESEEV
+570 
-577 EEIAETEES
+577 
-586 EEVEEIA
+586 
-593 EAEESE
+593 
-599 EVEVIA
+599 EVIA
-605 EAEESE
+605 ETKAPV
-611 EVEVTTE
+611 VETFV
-618 TEESEEVEV
+618 
-627 TAETEESEEVEVT
+627 AL
-640 AEAEESEE
+640 
-648 VEVTAE
+648 
-654 TEEFEEVKVIAEA
+654 
-667 EESEEVEEIAE
+667 EEIQQE
-678 AEESEVEA
+678 
-686 FVELEE
+686 
-692 TQPEMV
+692 
-698 LDEAIEQKSEFIH
+698 DEAIEQKSEFIH

-729 LIAETEENKL
+729 LIAETEENRR
-739 VVEEALVAEEQPVVE
+739 VVEEAQVAEEQRVVEEAPVVEEQRVVEETPIAEEQPVV
-754 EAPIAEG
+754 
-761 KPVVEEAPV
+761 
-770 AEEQLV
+770 Q
-776 VEEALVAEEQPV
+776 
-788 VEEAPIAEGKSV
+788 
-800 VEEAPVAEEQ
+800 
-810 LVVEET
+810 
-816 TIAEEKPVVPK
+816 K

-854 RHAARTSVMQPSMGE
+854 RHAARANAMQPSANV

-876 HQVEESPVQQVVV
+876 QQEVAEPQVEERPVQQVVA
-889 ESRVEEQPVKQVV
+889 
-902 VDPQVEEQP
+902 
-911 MQQVVV
+911 
-917 EPQVEEQPMQ
+917 EPQVEEQ
-927 QVVVEPQV
+927 
-935 KEQPMQQVVVEPQVE
+935 
-950 VQPMQQVVVEPQVK
+950 
-964 EQPMQ
+964 
-969 QVVVE
+969 
-974 PQVKEQ
+974 
-980 PMQQVVVEPQ
+980 
-990 VEEQLGQQ
+990 
-998 MVVESQVEE
+998 
-1007 KPMQQVVVEQVQKPI
+1007 PMQQVVVEQVQKPI

-1042 NVLQTP
+1042 NVLHTP

-1059 SIPRQAALDNK
+1059 SIPQQSALDNT

-1421 VDHVKKQMKPNYLFQ
+1421 VDHVKKQMKPNYLFK

-1445 QSESEDEL
+1445 QAESEDEL
-1453 FFDACQFVV
+1453 FLDACQFVV

-1496 SEARGTKPRDVL
+1496 SEGRGTKPRDVL

>member
-16 TAMNKEVPK
+16 TAINKEVPK

-59 IPDDGFDED
+59 VPDNGFDEE
-68 DVREQPRFEEQHV
+68 DVIETGHFEEQPV
-81 QSGVYEDQPTQRG
+81 QVVTYENQPTQRG
-94 IKVERSRRPYV
+94 IKVERSRRQYV
-105 EKVVATY
+105 EKVVSTY
-112 EEPEVQYEPDPEPVV
+112 EEPEVQYEPEREPVV
-127 KKVSVPSQESSRRPF
+127 KKASAPSQESNRRPF

-178 VEGKSVVDA
+178 VEGQSVVDA
-187 WLEKKGYTLSAFSEG
+187 WLEKKGYTLSDFSEG
-202 QTTTPSS
+202 QATTSS
-209 SGRAGNQQEE
+209 SHEGVDQRDQQ
-219 QNHSKKEEK
+219 SKKEEK

-243 RQEPVVEEKE
+243 RQEPIVEEKE
-253 VVQEINTPQEV
+253 VVREI
-264 SADEF
+264 SAQQAVPEAKL
-269 LHKTIAERTEDAG
+269 LHQTIAERREDA
-282 KEKDVVVSN
+282 KQESDVVVKN
-291 ENSLQEELVDSQ
+291 ILQTELVDSK
-303 VEHEDTILAEE
+303 VEHEDTILSEE
-314 MKCNTEIEKQTSE
+314 IKRNTEIEQPTIEVEKQAPE

-344 EIPEEFAEIAETE
+344 EIPEEVKAIAETE
-357 EPEVEV
+357 ETEEVEV
-363 TAETEE
+363 IAETEE
-369 SEEVEVTAETEES
+369 LEEVKVIAETEETEEVEVIAETEELEEVEVIAEAKEAPEEVKAIAETEEVEVIVETEELEEVKVIAETEETEEVKVIAETEELEEVEVIAEAKEAP

-388 AEAEESEEVEVT
+388 AEAEAPEEVEVI
-400 AETEES
+400 AETEEL
-406 EEVEVTAETEESEE
+406 EEVEVITEAEELEEVEVIAETEELEE
-420 VEVTAEAEES
+420 VEVIAETEEL
-430 EEVEVTAETEEF
+430 EEVEVIAEAKEVPEEVEVIAEAKEVP

-447 IAEAEESEEAEVTT
+447 IAEAEEAEPV
-461 ETEES
+461 
-466 EEVEEIAETEESEEV
+466 A
-481 EEIAEA
+481 
-487 EESEEV
+487 
-493 EVIAEAEESEEV
+493 
-505 EVTTETEESEEV
+505 
-517 EVTAETEESE
+517 
-527 EVEVTAEA
+527 
-535 EESEE
+535 
-540 VEVTA
+540 
-545 ETEEFEEVKVIAE
+545 
-558 AEESEE
+558 
-564 AEVTTE
+564 
-570 TEESEEV
+570 
-577 EEIAETEES
+577 
-586 EEVEEIA
+586 
-593 EAEESE
+593 
-599 EVEVIA
+599 
-605 EAEESE
+605 
-611 EVEVTTE
+611 
-618 TEESEEVEV
+618 
-627 TAETEESEEVEVT
+627 
-640 AEAEESEE
+640 
-648 VEVTAE
+648 
-654 TEEFEEVKVIAEA
+654 
-667 EESEEVEEIAE
+667 
-678 AEESEVEA
+678 
-686 FVELEE
+686 LEE
-692 TQPEMV
+692 TQQEM
-698 LDEAIEQKSEFIH
+698 LLNEAIEQKNEFIH

-729 LIAETEENKL
+729 LIAEEQP
-739 VVEEALVAEEQPVVE
+739 VVEEAPIAEEQPVVE
-754 EAPIAEG
+754 EAPIAEEQPVVEEAPIAAEQ
-761 KPVVEEAPV
+761 PVVEEAPV

-776 VEEALVAEEQPV
+776 VEEAPIAEEQPV
-788 VEEAPIAEGKSV
+788 VEEAPV
-800 VEEAPVAEEQ
+800 TEEQ
-810 LVVEET
+810 
-816 TIAEEKPVVPK
+816 PVVQK

-854 RHAARTSVMQPSMGE
+854 RHAARTNAMQSSMGE

-876 HQVEESPVQQVVV
+876 QQVEETPVQQEVV
-889 ESRVEEQPVKQVV
+889 E
-902 VDPQVEEQP
+902 PQVEETP

-917 EPQVEEQPMQ
+917 EPQVEERPMQ
-927 QVVVEPQV
+927 QEVVEPR
-935 KEQPMQQVVVEPQVE
+935 
-950 VQPMQQVVVEPQVK
+950 
-964 EQPMQ
+964 
-969 QVVVE
+969 
-974 PQVKEQ
+974 
-980 PMQQVVVEPQ
+980 
-990 VEEQLGQQ
+990 VEEQ
-998 MVVESQVEE
+998 
-1007 KPMQQVVVEQVQKPI
+1007 PMQQVVVEQVQKPI

-1048 PTYTVPPLALL
+1048 PTYAIPPLTLL
-1059 SIPRQAALDNK
+1059 SIPQQAALDNT
-1070 EWLEEQK
+1070 EWLDEQK
-1077 ELLDTTFNNFHVGA
+1077 ELLNTTFNNFHVGA

-1290 NTIVSER
+1290 NTIVSGR

-1421 VDHVKKQMKPNYLFQ
+1421 VDHVRKQMKPNYLFK

-1445 QSESEDEL
+1445 QAESEDEL

-1496 SEARGTKPRDVL
+1496 SEGRGTKPRDVL

>member
-16 TAMNKEVPK
+16 TAINKEVPK

-59 IPDDGFDED
+59 VPDNGFDED
-68 DVREQPRFEEQHV
+68 DVKELPHFEEQPV
-81 QSGVYEDQPTQRG
+81 QREVYEEQPIQRG
-94 IKVERSRRPYV
+94 IKVERSRRQYV
-105 EKVVATY
+105 EKVVSTY
-112 EEPEVQYEPDPEPVV
+112 EEPEVQYEPEREPVV
-127 KKVSVPSQESSRRPF
+127 KKASAPSQESNRRPF

-187 WLEKKGYTLSAFSEG
+187 WLEKKGYTLSDFSEG
-202 QTTTPSS
+202 QATNSS
-209 SGRAGNQQEE
+209 SHEGVDQRDQQ
-219 QNHSKKEEK
+219 NKKEEK

-243 RQEPVVEEKE
+243 RQEPIVEEKE
-253 VVQEINTPQEV
+253 VVQEISAPQEV
-264 SADEF
+264 PAAEL
-269 LHKTIAERTEDAG
+269 LHQTIVERMEDA
-282 KEKDVVVSN
+282 KQESDVVAKN
-291 ENSLQEELVDSQ
+291 ILQTELVDSK
-303 VEHEDTILAEE
+303 VEHEDTILSEE
-314 MKCNTEIEKQTSE
+314 IKRNTEIEQPTIEVEKQAPE

-344 EIPEEFAEIAETE
+344 EIPEE
-357 EPEVEV
+357 VEV
-363 TAETEE
+363 IAETEE
-369 SEEVEVTAETEES
+369 SEEVEVIAEIEESEEVEVIAEIEESEEVEVIAGAEAPEEVEVIAETEESEEVEVIAEIEESEEVKVIAETEESEEVEVIAETEES

-388 AEAEESEEVEVT
+388 AEAEESEEVEVI
-400 AETEES
+400 TE
-406 EEVEVTAETEESEE
+406 AK
-420 VEVTAEAEES
+420 EAEP
-430 EEVEVTAETEEF
+430 VA
-442 EEVKV
+442 
-447 IAEAEESEEAEVTT
+447 
-461 ETEES
+461 
-466 EEVEEIAETEESEEV
+466 
-481 EEIAEA
+481 
-487 EESEEV
+487 
-493 EVIAEAEESEEV
+493 
-505 EVTTETEESEEV
+505 
-517 EVTAETEESE
+517 
-527 EVEVTAEA
+527 
-535 EESEE
+535 
-540 VEVTA
+540 
-545 ETEEFEEVKVIAE
+545 
-558 AEESEE
+558 
-564 AEVTTE
+564 
-570 TEESEEV
+570 
-577 EEIAETEES
+577 
-586 EEVEEIA
+586 
-593 EAEESE
+593 
-599 EVEVIA
+599 
-605 EAEESE
+605 
-611 EVEVTTE
+611 
-618 TEESEEVEV
+618 
-627 TAETEESEEVEVT
+627 
-640 AEAEESEE
+640 
-648 VEVTAE
+648 
-654 TEEFEEVKVIAEA
+654 
-667 EESEEVEEIAE
+667 
-678 AEESEVEA
+678 
-686 FVELEE
+686 LEE
-692 TQPEMV
+692 TQQEM
-698 LDEAIEQKSEFIH
+698 LLNKAIEQKNEFIH

-729 LIAETEENKL
+729 LIAEEQQAVEEASIEEESIEEEQQ
-739 VVEEALVAEEQPVVE
+739 VVEEAPIEEEQRVVE
-754 EAPIAEG
+754 EAPIAE
-761 KPVVEEAPV
+761 
-770 AEEQLV
+770 
-776 VEEALVAEEQPV
+776 EQPIV
-788 VEEAPIAEGKSV
+788 
-800 VEEAPVAEEQ
+800 Q
-810 LVVEET
+810 
-816 TIAEEKPVVPK
+816 K

-854 RHAARTSVMQPSMGE
+854 RHAARANAMQSSMSE
-869 RVENKPV
+869 RVENKPIQ
-876 HQVEESPVQQVVV
+876 QVEETLVQQEVVEPKMEETPVQQVVV
-889 ESRVEEQPVKQVV
+889 ESRVEEQPV
-902 VDPQVEEQP
+902 
-911 MQQVVV
+911 QQVAV
-917 EPQVEEQPMQ
+917 EP
-927 QVVVEPQV
+927 
-935 KEQPMQQVVVEPQVE
+935 
-950 VQPMQQVVVEPQVK
+950 
-964 EQPMQ
+964 
-969 QVVVE
+969 
-974 PQVKEQ
+974 
-980 PMQQVVVEPQ
+980 
-990 VEEQLGQQ
+990 
-998 MVVESQVEE
+998 QVEE
-1007 KPMQQVVVEQVQKPI
+1007 KPMQQVVVESRVEEQRVQQVAVEPQVEEKPMQQVVVESRVEEQRVQQVAVEPQVEEKPMQQVVVESRVEEQPVQQVAVEPQVEERPVQQVVVEQVQKSL
-1022 SSTEVQEKAYVVN
+1022 SSKEVQEKAYVVN

-1048 PTYTVPPLALL
+1048 PTYAIPPLTLL
-1059 SIPRQAALDNK
+1059 SIPQQAALDNT
-1070 EWLEEQK
+1070 EWLDEQK

-1290 NTIVSER
+1290 NTIVSGR

-1421 VDHVKKQMKPNYLFQ
+1421 VDHVRKQMKPNYLFK

-1445 QSESEDEL
+1445 QAESEDEL

-1496 SEARGTKPRDVL
+1496 SEGRGTKPRDVL

>member
-59 IPDDGFDED
+59 VPDNGFDEED
-68 DVREQPRFEEQHV
+68 ESEVNRFEEQPV
-81 QSGVYEDQPTQRG
+81 QGVTYEEPTAQRG
-94 IKVERSRRPYV
+94 IKVERSRRSYV
-105 EKVVATY
+105 EKVVSTY
-112 EEPEVQYEPDPEPVV
+112 EEPEVQYEPVRESVV
-127 KKVSVPSQESSRRPF
+127 KKASAPSQESNRRPF

-160 KKVEKQEEEKE
+160 KKEEKQEEVKE

-187 WLEKKGYTLSAFSEG
+187 WLEKKGYKLSDFSEG
-202 QTTTPSS
+202 QAPTSS
-209 SGRAGNQQEE
+209 SHRAANQQGEQQYEE
-219 QNHSKKEEK
+219 NKKEEK

-243 RQEPVVEEKE
+243 RQVPLVEEKE
-253 VVQEINTPQEV
+253 VIQEMSTPQEV
-264 SADEF
+264 SADEL
-269 LHKTIAERTEDAG
+269 LHKTVAEQMESA
-282 KEKDVVVSN
+282 KLEKDVVVLN
-291 ENSLQEELVDSQ
+291 ENNLQEELVASK
-303 VEHEDTILAEE
+303 VEHEDTILSEE
-314 MKCNTEIEKQTSE
+314 IKRNTEIKQPTIEVEKQAPE

-344 EIPEEFAEIAETE
+344 EIPEEVSKVEVIAETE
-357 EPEVEV
+357 ELEEVVMETEAPEE
-363 TAETEE
+363 AEAEE
-369 SEEVEVTAETEES
+369 SEEAEVIAETEES

-388 AEAEESEEVEVT
+388 AEAEELEEVE
-400 AETEES
+400 
-406 EEVEVTAETEESEE
+406 
-420 VEVTAEAEES
+420 
-430 EEVEVTAETEEF
+430 
-442 EEVKV
+442 V
-447 IAEAEESEEAEVTT
+447 IAEAEEL
-461 ETEES
+461 
-466 EEVEEIAETEESEEV
+466 EEVEVIAEAKELEEVEVIAET
-481 EEIAEA
+481 

-493 EVIAEAEESEEV
+493 EVIAEAEEV
-505 EVTTETEESEEV
+505 EVIVET
-517 EVTAETEESE
+517 
-527 EVEVTAEA
+527 
-535 EESEE
+535 
-540 VEVTA
+540 
-545 ETEEFEEVKVIAE
+545 
-558 AEESEE
+558 
-564 AEVTTE
+564 
-570 TEESEEV
+570 
-577 EEIAETEES
+577 
-586 EEVEEIA
+586 
-593 EAEESE
+593 EESE

-605 EAEESE
+605 EAKESE
-611 EVEVTTE
+611 EVEVIAE
-618 TEESEEVEV
+618 AKESEEVEV
-627 TAETEESEEVEVT
+627 IAEAKELEEVE
-640 AEAEESEE
+640 
-648 VEVTAE
+648 
-654 TEEFEEVKVIAEA
+654 VIAEA
-667 EESEEVEEIAE
+667 EETEVIAETKAPVVETFVALEEIQQE
-678 AEESEVEA
+678 
-686 FVELEE
+686 
-692 TQPEMV
+692 
-698 LDEAIEQKSEFIH
+698 DEAIEQKSEFIH

-729 LIAETEENKL
+729 LIAETEENRR
-739 VVEEALVAEEQPVVE
+739 VVEEAQVAEEQRVVEEAPVVEEQRVVEETPIAEEQPVV
-754 EAPIAEG
+754 
-761 KPVVEEAPV
+761 
-770 AEEQLV
+770 Q
-776 VEEALVAEEQPV
+776 
-788 VEEAPIAEGKSV
+788 
-800 VEEAPVAEEQ
+800 
-810 LVVEET
+810 
-816 TIAEEKPVVPK
+816 K

-854 RHAARTSVMQPSMGE
+854 RHAARANAMQPSANV

-876 HQVEESPVQQVVV
+876 QQEVAEPQVEERPVQQVVA
-889 ESRVEEQPVKQVV
+889 E
-902 VDPQVEEQP
+902 PQVEERPVQQVVAEPQVEENP

-917 EPQVEEQPMQ
+917 EPQVEERP
-927 QVVVEPQV
+927 V
-935 KEQPMQQVVVEPQVE
+935 
-950 VQPMQQVVVEPQVK
+950 
-964 EQPMQ
+964 
-969 QVVVE
+969 
-974 PQVKEQ
+974 
-980 PMQQVVVEPQ
+980 QQVVVEPQ
-990 VEEQLGQQ
+990 VEERPVQQ
-998 MVVESQVEE
+998 VAEPQVEE
-1007 KPMQQVVVEQVQKPI
+1007 RPVQQVVAEPQVEEQPMQQVVVEQVQKPI

-1042 NVLQTP
+1042 NVLHTP

-1059 SIPRQAALDNK
+1059 SIPQQSALDNT

-1421 VDHVKKQMKPNYLFQ
+1421 VDHVKKQMKPNYLFK

-1445 QSESEDEL
+1445 QAESEDEL
-1453 FFDACQFVV
+1453 FLDACQFVV

-1496 SEARGTKPRDVL
+1496 SEGRGTKPRDVL

>member
-16 TAMNKEVPK
+16 TAMNKEAMK

-68 DVREQPRFEEQHV
+68 DVRELPHFEEQPV
-81 QSGVYEDQPTQRG
+81 QRGIYEEQPTQRG
-94 IKVERSRRPYV
+94 IKVERSRRQYV
-105 EKVVATY
+105 ENAVSTY

-127 KKVSVPSQESSRRPF
+127 KKVSVSPQESSRRPF

-160 KKVEKQEEEKE
+160 KKEEKQEEEKE

-187 WLEKKGYTLSAFSEG
+187 WLEKKGYTLSYFSEG
-202 QTTTPSS
+202 KAPTSS
-209 SGRAGNQQEE
+209 SHQDVDQQG
-219 QNHSKKEEK
+219 QQSKKEEK

-253 VVQEINTPQEV
+253 VIQEINTPQEV
-264 SADEF
+264 SADEL
-269 LHKTIAERTEDAG
+269 LHKTVAERMEDAEQ
-282 KEKDVVVSN
+282 EKDVVVLN
-291 ENSLQEELVDSQ
+291 ENILQEELVDSK
-303 VEHEDTILAEE
+303 VEHEDTILSEE
-314 MKCNTEIEKQTSE
+314 IKCNTEIEQPIMEVEKQAPE

-344 EIPEEFAEIAETE
+344 EIPEELGEVAEVMAEAEETEEAEVMAEAEVVAEAEETEEAEVMVEAEETEEAEVIAETE
-357 EPEVEV
+357 G
-363 TAETEE
+363 
-369 SEEVEVTAETEES
+369 
-382 EEVEVI
+382 
-388 AEAEESEEVEVT
+388 
-400 AETEES
+400 
-406 EEVEVTAETEESEE
+406 
-420 VEVTAEAEES
+420 
-430 EEVEVTAETEEF
+430 
-442 EEVKV
+442 
-447 IAEAEESEEAEVTT
+447 
-461 ETEES
+461 
-466 EEVEEIAETEESEEV
+466 
-481 EEIAEA
+481 
-487 EESEEV
+487 
-493 EVIAEAEESEEV
+493 
-505 EVTTETEESEEV
+505 
-517 EVTAETEESE
+517 
-527 EVEVTAEA
+527 
-535 EESEE
+535 
-540 VEVTA
+540 
-545 ETEEFEEVKVIAE
+545 
-558 AEESEE
+558 
-564 AEVTTE
+564 
-570 TEESEEV
+570 
-577 EEIAETEES
+577 
-586 EEVEEIA
+586 
-593 EAEESE
+593 
-599 EVEVIA
+599 
-605 EAEESE
+605 
-611 EVEVTTE
+611 
-618 TEESEEVEV
+618 
-627 TAETEESEEVEVT
+627 
-640 AEAEESEE
+640 
-648 VEVTAE
+648 
-654 TEEFEEVKVIAEA
+654 
-667 EESEEVEEIAE
+667 
-678 AEESEVEA
+678 SEVEA
-686 FVELEE
+686 IVELEE
-692 TQPEMV
+692 TQQEMV
-698 LDEAIEQKSEFIH
+698 LDEAIEQKNEFIH
-711 VAEADEQTK
+711 VAEADEQTME
-720 KDVQSFANV
+720 DVQSFANV
-729 LIAETEENKL
+729 LIAETEESKP
-739 VVEEALVAEEQPVVE
+739 VAEEGPVAEEQPVVE
-754 EAPIAEG
+754 EG
-761 KPVVEEAPV
+761 PVAKEQPV
-770 AEEQLV
+770 AEEGP
-776 VEEALVAEEQPV
+776 AAEEQPV
-788 VEEAPIAEGKSV
+788 VEEG
-800 VEEAPVAEEQ
+800 PVAKEQ
-810 LVVEET
+810 PIVQ
-816 TIAEEKPVVPK
+816 K

-854 RHAARTSVMQPSMGE
+854 RHAARTSAMQSSMSE

-876 HQVEESPVQQVVV
+876 HQLEEQPTQQMVVEPRVEEQPTQQMVVEPRVEEQPVQQVVV
-889 ESRVEEQPVKQVV
+889 E
-902 VDPQVEEQP
+902 PQVEEKPMQQVVVEPQVEEKPMQQVVVEPQVEEKP

-917 EPQVEEQPMQ
+917 EPQVEEQPA
-927 QVVVEPQV
+927 
-935 KEQPMQQVVVEPQVE
+935 
-950 VQPMQQVVVEPQVK
+950 
-964 EQPMQ
+964 
-969 QVVVE
+969 
-974 PQVKEQ
+974 
-980 PMQQVVVEPQ
+980 
-990 VEEQLGQQ
+990 QQ
-998 MVVESQVEE
+998 MVVESRMEEQPVQQMVVESRVEE
-1007 KPMQQVVVEQVQKPI
+1007 RPVQQMVAGQVQKPS
-1022 SSTEVQEKAYVVN
+1022 SSTEPQEKAYVVN

-1059 SIPRQAALDNK
+1059 SIPQQSALDNT

-1229 KLMLIDPKM
+1229 KLILIDPKM

-1421 VDHVKKQMKPNYLFQ
+1421 VDHVKKQMKPNYLFK
-1436 QEDLLAKTE
+1436 QEDLLAKSE

-1453 FFDACQFVV
+1453 FLDACQFVV

-1496 SEARGTKPRDVL
+1496 SEGRGTKPRDVL

-1521 V
+1521 I

>member
-59 IPDDGFDED
+59 VPDNGFDEED
-68 DVREQPRFEEQHV
+68 ESEVNRFEEQPV
-81 QSGVYEDQPTQRG
+81 QGVAYEEPTAQRG

-105 EKVVATY
+105 EKVVSTY
-112 EEPEVQYEPDPEPVV
+112 EEPEVQYEPVRESVV
-127 KKVSVPSQESSRRPF
+127 KKASAPSQESNRRPF

-160 KKVEKQEEEKE
+160 KKEEKQEEVKE

-187 WLEKKGYTLSAFSEG
+187 WLEKKGYKLSDFSEG
-202 QTTTPSS
+202 QAPTSS
-209 SGRAGNQQEE
+209 SHRAANQQGEQQYEE
-219 QNHSKKEEK
+219 NKKEEK

-243 RQEPVVEEKE
+243 RQVPLVEEKE
-253 VVQEINTPQEV
+253 VIQEMSTPQEV
-264 SADEF
+264 SADEL
-269 LHKTIAERTEDAG
+269 LHKTVAEQMESA
-282 KEKDVVVSN
+282 KLEKDVVVLN
-291 ENSLQEELVDSQ
+291 ENNLQEELVASK
-303 VEHEDTILAEE
+303 VEHEDTILSEE
-314 MKCNTEIEKQTSE
+314 IKRNTEIKQPTIEVEKQAPE

-344 EIPEEFAEIAETE
+344 EIPEEVSKVEVIAETE
-357 EPEVEV
+357 ELEEVV
-363 TAETEE
+363 METEAP
-369 SEEVEVTAETEES
+369 EEVEVIAEAKELEEVEVIAETEES

-388 AEAEESEEVEVT
+388 AEAEESEEAEVIT
-400 AETEES
+400 ETEES
-406 EEVEVTAETEESEE
+406 EEVEV
-420 VEVTAEAEES
+420 
-430 EEVEVTAETEEF
+430 
-442 EEVKV
+442 
-447 IAEAEESEEAEVTT
+447 
-461 ETEES
+461 
-466 EEVEEIAETEESEEV
+466 IAET
-481 EEIAEA
+481 

-493 EVIAEAEESEEV
+493 EVIAEAEE
-505 EVTTETEESEEV
+505 T
-517 EVTAETEESE
+517 
-527 EVEVTAEA
+527 
-535 EESEE
+535 
-540 VEVTA
+540 
-545 ETEEFEEVKVIAE
+545 
-558 AEESEE
+558 
-564 AEVTTE
+564 
-570 TEESEEV
+570 
-577 EEIAETEES
+577 
-586 EEVEEIA
+586 
-593 EAEESE
+593 
-599 EVEVIA
+599 EVIA
-605 EAEESE
+605 ETKAPV
-611 EVEVTTE
+611 VETFV
-618 TEESEEVEV
+618 
-627 TAETEESEEVEVT
+627 AL
-640 AEAEESEE
+640 
-648 VEVTAE
+648 
-654 TEEFEEVKVIAEA
+654 
-667 EESEEVEEIAE
+667 EEIQQE
-678 AEESEVEA
+678 
-686 FVELEE
+686 
-692 TQPEMV
+692 
-698 LDEAIEQKSEFIH
+698 DEAIEQKSEFIH

-729 LIAETEENKL
+729 LIAETEENRRIVEEAQVAEEQR
-739 VVEEALVAEEQPVVE
+739 VVEEAPVVEEQRVVEETPIAEEQPVV
-754 EAPIAEG
+754 
-761 KPVVEEAPV
+761 
-770 AEEQLV
+770 Q
-776 VEEALVAEEQPV
+776 
-788 VEEAPIAEGKSV
+788 
-800 VEEAPVAEEQ
+800 
-810 LVVEET
+810 
-816 TIAEEKPVVPK
+816 K

-854 RHAARTSVMQPSMGE
+854 RHAARANAMQPSANV

-876 HQVEESPVQQVVV
+876 QQEVAEPQVEERPVQQVVA
-889 ESRVEEQPVKQVV
+889 E
-902 VDPQVEEQP
+902 PQVEERPVQQVVAEPQVEENP

-917 EPQVEEQPMQ
+917 EPQVEERP
-927 QVVVEPQV
+927 V
-935 KEQPMQQVVVEPQVE
+935 
-950 VQPMQQVVVEPQVK
+950 
-964 EQPMQ
+964 
-969 QVVVE
+969 
-974 PQVKEQ
+974 
-980 PMQQVVVEPQ
+980 QQVVVEPQ
-990 VEEQLGQQ
+990 VEERPVQQ
-998 MVVESQVEE
+998 VVVEPQVEE
-1007 KPMQQVVVEQVQKPI
+1007 RPVQQVAEPQVEEQPMQQVVVEQVQKPI

-1042 NVLQTP
+1042 NVLHTP

-1059 SIPRQAALDNK
+1059 SIPQQSALDNT

-1421 VDHVKKQMKPNYLFQ
+1421 VDHVKKQMKPNYLFK

-1445 QSESEDEL
+1445 QAESEDEL
-1453 FFDACQFVV
+1453 FLDACQFVV

-1496 SEARGTKPRDVL
+1496 SEGRGTKPRDVL

>member
-25 QIESQPKIP
+25 QVESQPKIP

-59 IPDDGFDED
+59 VPDNGFDEE
-68 DVREQPRFEEQHV
+68 DVIETGHFEEQPV
-81 QSGVYEDQPTQRG
+81 QAVTYENEPIQRG
-94 IKVERSRRPYV
+94 IKVERSRRQYV
-105 EKVVATY
+105 EKVVSTY
-112 EEPEVQYEPDPEPVV
+112 EEPEMQYEPEREPVV
-127 KKVSVPSQESSRRPF
+127 KKASTPAQESNRRPF

-160 KKVEKQEEEKE
+160 KKEEKQEEVKE

-187 WLEKKGYTLSAFSEG
+187 WLEKKGYTLSDFSEG
-202 QTTTPSS
+202 QAQTSS
-209 SGRAGNQQEE
+209 SHRAANEQGEQQYEE
-219 QNHSKKEEK
+219 SKKEEK

-243 RQEPVVEEKE
+243 RQEPIVEEKE
-253 VVQEINTPQEV
+253 VVQEMSAPQEV
-264 SADEF
+264 PAAEL
-269 LHKTIAERTEDAG
+269 LHETIAERMEGA
-282 KEKDVVVSN
+282 KQESDVVDKN
-291 ENSLQEELVDSQ
+291 ILQEELVDSK
-303 VEHEDTILAEE
+303 VEHEDTILSEE
-314 MKCNTEIEKQTSE
+314 IKRSTEIEQSTIEVEKQAPE
-327 ESVIVK
+327 ESGIVK
-333 AEEKLEETIIV
+333 AEEKLEETIVV
-344 EIPEEFAEIAETE
+344 EIP
-357 EPEVEV
+357 
-363 TAETEE
+363 
-369 SEEVEVTAETEES
+369 

-388 AEAEESEEVEVT
+388 AEAEEP
-400 AETEES
+400 
-406 EEVEVTAETEESEE
+406 
-420 VEVTAEAEES
+420 
-430 EEVEVTAETEEF
+430 
-442 EEVKV
+442 
-447 IAEAEESEEAEVTT
+447 
-461 ETEES
+461 
-466 EEVEEIAETEESEEV
+466 
-481 EEIAEA
+481 
-487 EESEEV
+487 EEV
-493 EVIAEAEESEEV
+493 EVIAEAEEL
-505 EVTTETEESEEV
+505 
-517 EVTAETEESE
+517 
-527 EVEVTAEA
+527 
-535 EESEE
+535 
-540 VEVTA
+540 
-545 ETEEFEEVKVIAE
+545 
-558 AEESEE
+558 
-564 AEVTTE
+564 
-570 TEESEEV
+570 
-577 EEIAETEES
+577 
-586 EEVEEIA
+586 
-593 EAEESE
+593 E

-605 EAEESE
+605 EAEELE
-611 EVEVTTE
+611 EVEVI
-618 TEESEEVEV
+618 
-627 TAETEESEEVEVT
+627 AETEEPEEVE
-640 AEAEESEE
+640 
-648 VEVTAE
+648 
-654 TEEFEEVKVIAEA
+654 VIAEA
-667 EESEEVEEIAE
+667 EEPEEVEPVA
-678 AEESEVEA
+678 
-686 FVELEE
+686 LEE
-692 TQPEMV
+692 MQQEMV
-698 LDEAIEQKSEFIH
+698 LNEAIEQKNEFIH
-711 VAEADEQTK
+711 VAVADEQTE
-720 KDVQSFANV
+720 KDVQSFADV
-729 LIAETEENKL
+729 LIAEEQSVVEETPIVEEQPVAEEAPVVEEQS
-739 VVEEALVAEEQPVVE
+739 VVEEAPIAEEQPVAEEAPIAEEQPVVE
-754 EAPIAEG
+754 EAPIAE
-761 KPVVEEAPV
+761 
-770 AEEQLV
+770 
-776 VEEALVAEEQPV
+776 EQPV
-788 VEEAPIAEGKSV
+788 VEEAPIAEEQPV
-800 VEEAPVAEEQ
+800 AEEAPVVEEQ
-810 LVVEET
+810 
-816 TIAEEKPVVPK
+816 PVVQK

-849 TRLME
+849 ARLME
-854 RHAARTSVMQPSMGE
+854 RHASRTNGMQSSMSE

-876 HQVEESPVQQVVV
+876 HQVEEQ
-889 ESRVEEQPVKQVV
+889 
-902 VDPQVEEQP
+902 PQVEEKP

-917 EPQVEEQPMQ
+917 EPQVEE
-927 QVVVEPQV
+927 
-935 KEQPMQQVVVEPQVE
+935 K
-950 VQPMQQVVVEPQVK
+950 
-964 EQPMQ
+964 
-969 QVVVE
+969 
-974 PQVKEQ
+974 

-990 VEEQLGQQ
+990 VEEKLMQQ
-998 MVVESQVEE
+998 VVVEPQVEE
-1007 KPMQQVVVEQVQKPI
+1007 KPMQQVMVEPQVEEKPMQQVMVEPQVEEAQPVQQVVAEQVQKPI
-1022 SSTEVQEKAYVVN
+1022 SSTEVEEKAYVVN
-1035 QRENDMR
+1035 QRENDVR

-1048 PTYTVPPLALL
+1048 PTYTIPSLTLL
-1059 SIPRQAALDNK
+1059 SIPQQAALDNT

-1421 VDHVKKQMKPNYLFQ
+1421 VDHVKKQMKPNYLFK

-1445 QSESEDEL
+1445 QAESEDEL
-1453 FFDACQFVV
+1453 FFEACQFVV

-1496 SEARGTKPRDVL
+1496 SEGRGTKPRDVL

>member
-1 MLDWMKKLF
+1 
-10 NKEEEQ
+10 
-16 TAMNKEVPK
+16 
-25 QIESQPKIP
+25 
-34 RVNHYTEA
+34 
-42 REAQMASRNAGK
+42 
-54 CRFPL
+54 
-59 IPDDGFDED
+59 
-68 DVREQPRFEEQHV
+68 
-81 QSGVYEDQPTQRG
+81 
-94 IKVERSRRPYV
+94 
-105 EKVVATY
+105 
-112 EEPEVQYEPDPEPVV
+112 
-127 KKVSVPSQESSRRPF
+127 
-142 RPTEMI
+142 
-148 SPIYGYNRPSVE
+148 
-160 KKVEKQEEEKE
+160 
-171 REDLEIS
+171 
-178 VEGKSVVDA
+178 
-187 WLEKKGYTLSAFSEG
+187 
-202 QTTTPSS
+202 
-209 SGRAGNQQEE
+209 
-219 QNHSKKEEK
+219 
-228 SVVDQWLEK
+228 
-237 NGYEIE
+237 
-243 RQEPVVEEKE
+243 
-253 VVQEINTPQEV
+253 
-264 SADEF
+264 
-269 LHKTIAERTEDAG
+269 
-282 KEKDVVVSN
+282 
-291 ENSLQEELVDSQ
+291 
-303 VEHEDTILAEE
+303 
-314 MKCNTEIEKQTSE
+314 
-327 ESVIVK
+327 
-333 AEEKLEETIIV
+333 
-344 EIPEEFAEIAETE
+344 
-357 EPEVEV
+357 
-363 TAETEE
+363 ETEE
-369 SEEVEVTAETEES
+369 SEEVEVIAEAEAP

-388 AEAEESEEVEVT
+388 AEAEESEEVEV
-400 AETEES
+400 
-406 EEVEVTAETEESEE
+406 
-420 VEVTAEAEES
+420 
-430 EEVEVTAETEEF
+430 
-442 EEVKV
+442 
-447 IAEAEESEEAEVTT
+447 
-461 ETEES
+461 
-466 EEVEEIAETEESEEV
+466 IAETEEL
-481 EEIAEA
+481 
-487 EESEEV
+487 EEV
-493 EVIAEAEESEEV
+493 EVIAE
-505 EVTTETEESEEV
+505 TE
-517 EVTAETEESE
+517 AL
-527 EVEVTAEA
+527 
-535 EESEE
+535 
-540 VEVTA
+540 
-545 ETEEFEEVKVIAE
+545 
-558 AEESEE
+558 EE
-564 AEVTTE
+564 AEPV
-570 TEESEEV
+570 
-577 EEIAETEES
+577 A
-586 EEVEEIA
+586 
-593 EAEESE
+593 
-599 EVEVIA
+599 
-605 EAEESE
+605 
-611 EVEVTTE
+611 
-618 TEESEEVEV
+618 
-627 TAETEESEEVEVT
+627 
-640 AEAEESEE
+640 
-648 VEVTAE
+648 
-654 TEEFEEVKVIAEA
+654 
-667 EESEEVEEIAE
+667 
-678 AEESEVEA
+678 
-686 FVELEE
+686 LEE
-692 TQPEMV
+692 TQQEMV
-698 LDEAIEQKSEFIH
+698 LNEAIEQKNEFIH

-720 KDVQSFANV
+720 KDVQSFADV
-729 LIAETEENKL
+729 LIAEEQRVVEETPVVEEQS
-739 VVEEALVAEEQPVVE
+739 VVEEAPIAEEQPVVEETPVVEEQPVAEEAPVVEEQSVVEEAPIAEEQPVVE
-754 EAPIAEG
+754 EAPIAE
-761 KPVVEEAPV
+761 EAPV
-770 AEEQLV
+770 V
-776 VEEALVAEEQPV
+776 EEQPV
-788 VEEAPIAEGKSV
+788 V
-800 VEEAPVAEEQ
+800 Q
-810 LVVEET
+810 
-816 TIAEEKPVVPK
+816 K

-849 TRLME
+849 ARLME
-854 RHAARTSVMQPSMGE
+854 RHASRTNAMQSSKSE

-876 HQVEESPVQQVVV
+876 HQVEEQPQVEEKPMQQVIVEPQVEEKQMQQVV
-889 ESRVEEQPVKQVV
+889 E
-902 VDPQVEEQP
+902 PQVEEQP

-935 KEQPMQQVVVEPQVE
+935 EEK
-950 VQPMQQVVVEPQVK
+950 
-964 EQPMQ
+964 
-969 QVVVE
+969 
-974 PQVKEQ
+974 

-990 VEEQLGQQ
+990 VEEQ
-998 MVVESQVEE
+998 
-1007 KPMQQVVVEQVQKPI
+1007 PMQQVMVEPQVEEAQPVQQGVAEQVQKPI
-1022 SSTEVQEKAYVVN
+1022 SSTEVEEKAYVVN
-1035 QRENDMR
+1035 QRENDVR

-1048 PTYTVPPLALL
+1048 PTYTIPSLTLL
-1059 SIPRQAALDNK
+1059 SIPQQAALDNT

-1290 NTIVSER
+1290 NTIVSGR

-1421 VDHVKKQMKPNYLFQ
+1421 VDHVKKQMKPNYLFK

-1445 QSESEDEL
+1445 QAESEDEL
-1453 FFDACQFVV
+1453 FLDACQFVV

-1496 SEARGTKPRDVL
+1496 SEGRGTKPRDVL

>member
-25 QIESQPKIP
+25 QVESQPKIP

-59 IPDDGFDED
+59 VPDNGFDEE
-68 DVREQPRFEEQHV
+68 DVIETGHFEEPPV
-81 QSGVYEDQPTQRG
+81 QAVTYENQPIQRG
-94 IKVERSRRPYV
+94 IKVERSRRQYV
-105 EKVVATY
+105 EKVVSTY
-112 EEPEVQYEPDPEPVV
+112 EEPEIQYEPEREPVV
-127 KKVSVPSQESSRRPF
+127 KKASAPAQESNRRPF

-160 KKVEKQEEEKE
+160 KKEEKQEEVKE

-187 WLEKKGYTLSAFSEG
+187 WLEKKGYTLSDFSEG
-202 QTTTPSS
+202 QAPTSS
-209 SGRAGNQQEE
+209 SHEGIDQQD
-219 QNHSKKEEK
+219 QQSKKEEK

-243 RQEPVVEEKE
+243 RQEPIVEE
-253 VVQEINTPQEV
+253 VVQEMSAPQEV
-264 SADEF
+264 PAAEL
-269 LHKTIAERTEDAG
+269 LHETIAERMEDT
-282 KEKDVVVSN
+282 KQEKDVVAKN
-291 ENSLQEELVDSQ
+291 ILQAESVDSK
-303 VEHEDTILAEE
+303 VEHEDTILSEE
-314 MKCNTEIEKQTSE
+314 IKRNTEIEQPTIEVEKQAPE

-344 EIPEEFAEIAETE
+344 EIPEE
-357 EPEVEV
+357 VEV
-363 TAETEE
+363 IAETEE
-369 SEEVEVTAETEES
+369 SEEVEVIAETEES

-388 AEAEESEEVEVT
+388 AEAEETEEVE
-400 AETEES
+400 
-406 EEVEVTAETEESEE
+406 
-420 VEVTAEAEES
+420 
-430 EEVEVTAETEEF
+430 
-442 EEVKV
+442 V
-447 IAEAEESEEAEVTT
+447 IAEAEET
-461 ETEES
+461 
-466 EEVEEIAETEESEEV
+466 EEVEVIAET
-481 EEIAEA
+481 

-493 EVIAEAEESEEV
+493 EVIAEAEETEEV
-505 EVTTETEESEEV
+505 EV
-517 EVTAETEESE
+517 
-527 EVEVTAEA
+527 
-535 EESEE
+535 
-540 VEVTA
+540 
-545 ETEEFEEVKVIAE
+545 
-558 AEESEE
+558 
-564 AEVTTE
+564 
-570 TEESEEV
+570 
-577 EEIAETEES
+577 IAETE
-586 EEVEEIA
+586 A
-593 EAEESE
+593 PE

-605 EAEESE
+605 EAEETE
-611 EVEVTTE
+611 EVEVIAE
-618 TEESEEVEV
+618 TEAPEEVEV
-627 TAETEESEEVEVT
+627 IAETEEQKEVE
-640 AEAEESEE
+640 
-648 VEVTAE
+648 
-654 TEEFEEVKVIAEA
+654 VIAEA
-667 EESEEVEEIAE
+667 EEQEEVEAIAE
-678 AEESEVEA
+678 AEEQEEVEA
-686 FVELEE
+686 IAETEAPEEVEPVVLEE
-692 TQPEMV
+692 TQQEMV
-698 LDEAIEQKSEFIH
+698 LNEAVEQKNEFIH

-720 KDVQSFANV
+720 KDVQSFADV
-729 LIAETEENKL
+729 LITEEQL
-739 VVEEALVAEEQPVVE
+739 VVEETPIVEEQPVAEETPIVE
-754 EAPIAEG
+754 DQ
-761 KPVVEEAPV
+761 PVVEEAPV
-770 AEEQLV
+770 AEEQS
-776 VEEALVAEEQPV
+776 V
-788 VEEAPIAEGKSV
+788 VEEAPIAE
-800 VEEAPVAEEQ
+800 EQPVAEETPI
-810 LVVEET
+810 VEEQ
-816 TIAEEKPVVPK
+816 PVVQK

-854 RHAARTSVMQPSMGE
+854 RHAARTNAMQPSMSE
-869 RVENKPV
+869 RVENKSV
-876 HQVEESPVQQVVV
+876 HQVEE
-889 ESRVEEQPVKQVV
+889 K
-902 VDPQVEEQP
+902 P

-917 EPQVEEQPMQ
+917 EPQVEERPMQ
-927 QVVVEPQV
+927 QVVVEE
-935 KEQPMQQVVVEPQVE
+935 K
-950 VQPMQQVVVEPQVK
+950 
-964 EQPMQ
+964 
-969 QVVVE
+969 
-974 PQVKEQ
+974 

-990 VEEQLGQQ
+990 VEEKPVQQ
-998 MVVESQVEE
+998 VVVEPQVEE
-1007 KPMQQVVVEQVQKPI
+1007 KPMQQVVVEPQVAEKPMQQVVAEQVQKPI
-1022 SSTEVQEKAYVVN
+1022 SSTEVEEKAYVVN
-1035 QRENDMR
+1035 QRENDVR

-1048 PTYTVPPLALL
+1048 PTYAVPPLTLL
-1059 SIPRQAALDNK
+1059 SIPQQAALDNT

-1421 VDHVKKQMKPNYLFQ
+1421 VDHVKKQMKPNYLFK

-1445 QSESEDEL
+1445 QAESEDEL
-1453 FFDACQFVV
+1453 FLDACQFVV

-1496 SEARGTKPRDVL
+1496 SEGRGTKPRDVL

>member
-59 IPDDGFDED
+59 VPDNGFDEED
-68 DVREQPRFEEQHV
+68 ESEVNRFEEQPV
-81 QSGVYEDQPTQRG
+81 QGVAYEEPTAQRG

-105 EKVVATY
+105 EKVVSTY
-112 EEPEVQYEPDPEPVV
+112 EEPEVQYEPVRESVV
-127 KKVSVPSQESSRRPF
+127 KKASAPSQESNRRPF

-160 KKVEKQEEEKE
+160 KKVEKQEEVKE

-187 WLEKKGYTLSAFSEG
+187 WLEKKGYTLSDFSEG
-202 QTTTPSS
+202 QAPTSS
-209 SGRAGNQQEE
+209 SHRAANQQGEQQYEE
-219 QNHSKKEEK
+219 NKKEEK

-243 RQEPVVEEKE
+243 RQVVPLVEEKE
-253 VVQEINTPQEV
+253 VIQEMSTPQEV
-264 SADEF
+264 SADEL
-269 LHKTIAERTEDAG
+269 LHKTVAEQMESA
-282 KEKDVVVSN
+282 KLEKDVVVLN
-291 ENSLQEELVDSQ
+291 ENNLQEELVASK
-303 VEHEDTILAEE
+303 VEHEDTILSEE
-314 MKCNTEIEKQTSE
+314 IKRNTEIKQPTIEVEKQAPE

-344 EIPEEFAEIAETE
+344 EIPEEVSKVEVIAETE
-357 EPEVEV
+357 ELEEVVMETEAPEEVE
-363 TAETEE
+363 AEG
-369 SEEVEVTAETEES
+369 SEEVEVIAETEES

-388 AEAEESEEVEVT
+388 AEAEESEEVEV
-400 AETEES
+400 
-406 EEVEVTAETEESEE
+406 
-420 VEVTAEAEES
+420 
-430 EEVEVTAETEEF
+430 
-442 EEVKV
+442 
-447 IAEAEESEEAEVTT
+447 IAEAKEL
-461 ETEES
+461 
-466 EEVEEIAETEESEEV
+466 
-481 EEIAEA
+481 
-487 EESEEV
+487 EEV
-493 EVIAEAEESEEV
+493 EVIAEAEE
-505 EVTTETEESEEV
+505 T
-517 EVTAETEESE
+517 
-527 EVEVTAEA
+527 
-535 EESEE
+535 
-540 VEVTA
+540 
-545 ETEEFEEVKVIAE
+545 
-558 AEESEE
+558 
-564 AEVTTE
+564 
-570 TEESEEV
+570 
-577 EEIAETEES
+577 
-586 EEVEEIA
+586 
-593 EAEESE
+593 
-599 EVEVIA
+599 EVIA
-605 EAEESE
+605 ETKASV
-611 EVEVTTE
+611 VETFV
-618 TEESEEVEV
+618 
-627 TAETEESEEVEVT
+627 AL
-640 AEAEESEE
+640 
-648 VEVTAE
+648 
-654 TEEFEEVKVIAEA
+654 
-667 EESEEVEEIAE
+667 EEIQQE
-678 AEESEVEA
+678 
-686 FVELEE
+686 
-692 TQPEMV
+692 
-698 LDEAIEQKSEFIH
+698 DEAIEQKSEFIH

-729 LIAETEENKL
+729 LIAETEENRR
-739 VVEEALVAEEQPVVE
+739 VVEEAQVAEEQRVVEEAPVVEEQRVVEETPIAEEQPVV
-754 EAPIAEG
+754 
-761 KPVVEEAPV
+761 
-770 AEEQLV
+770 Q
-776 VEEALVAEEQPV
+776 
-788 VEEAPIAEGKSV
+788 
-800 VEEAPVAEEQ
+800 
-810 LVVEET
+810 
-816 TIAEEKPVVPK
+816 K

-854 RHAARTSVMQPSMGE
+854 RHAARANAMQPSANV

-876 HQVEESPVQQVVV
+876 QQEVAEPQVEERPVQQVVA
-889 ESRVEEQPVKQVV
+889 E
-902 VDPQVEEQP
+902 PQVEENP

-917 EPQVEEQPMQ
+917 EPQVEERP
-927 QVVVEPQV
+927 V
-935 KEQPMQQVVVEPQVE
+935 
-950 VQPMQQVVVEPQVK
+950 
-964 EQPMQ
+964 
-969 QVVVE
+969 
-974 PQVKEQ
+974 
-980 PMQQVVVEPQ
+980 QQVVVEPQ
-990 VEEQLGQQ
+990 VEERPVQQ
-998 MVVESQVEE
+998 VAEPQVEE
-1007 KPMQQVVVEQVQKPI
+1007 RPVQQVVAEPQVEEQPMQQVVVEQVQKPI

-1042 NVLQTP
+1042 NVLHTP

-1059 SIPRQAALDNK
+1059 SIPQQSALDNT

-1421 VDHVKKQMKPNYLFQ
+1421 VDHVKKQMKPNYLFK

-1445 QSESEDEL
+1445 QAESEDEL
-1453 FFDACQFVV
+1453 FLDACQFVV

-1496 SEARGTKPRDVL
+1496 SEGRGTKPRDVL

>member
-1 MLDWMKKLF
+1 EVIAEA
-10 NKEEEQ
+10 EELE
-16 TAMNKEVPK
+16 EVEV
-25 QIESQPKIP
+25 IAE
-34 RVNHYTEA
+34 TEA
-42 REAQMASRNAGK
+42 
-54 CRFPL
+54 
-59 IPDDGFDED
+59 
-68 DVREQPRFEEQHV
+68 
-81 QSGVYEDQPTQRG
+81 
-94 IKVERSRRPYV
+94 
-105 EKVVATY
+105 
-112 EEPEVQYEPDPEPVV
+112 
-127 KKVSVPSQESSRRPF
+127 
-142 RPTEMI
+142 
-148 SPIYGYNRPSVE
+148 
-160 KKVEKQEEEKE
+160 QEE
-171 REDLEIS
+171 
-178 VEGKSVVDA
+178 VEV
-187 WLEKKGYTLSAFSEG
+187 
-202 QTTTPSS
+202 
-209 SGRAGNQQEE
+209 
-219 QNHSKKEEK
+219 
-228 SVVDQWLEK
+228 
-237 NGYEIE
+237 
-243 RQEPVVEEKE
+243 
-253 VVQEINTPQEV
+253 
-264 SADEF
+264 
-269 LHKTIAERTEDAG
+269 
-282 KEKDVVVSN
+282 
-291 ENSLQEELVDSQ
+291 
-303 VEHEDTILAEE
+303 
-314 MKCNTEIEKQTSE
+314 
-327 ESVIVK
+327 
-333 AEEKLEETIIV
+333 
-344 EIPEEFAEIAETE
+344 IAETE
-357 EPEVEV
+357 EPEEVEV
-363 TAETEE
+363 IAETEE
-369 SEEVEVTAETEES
+369 L

-388 AEAEESEEVEVT
+388 AEIKAPVVETFV
-400 AETEES
+400 AL
-406 EEVEVTAETEESEE
+406 
-420 VEVTAEAEES
+420 
-430 EEVEVTAETEEF
+430 
-442 EEVKV
+442 
-447 IAEAEESEEAEVTT
+447 
-461 ETEES
+461 
-466 EEVEEIAETEESEEV
+466 EEIQQE
-481 EEIAEA
+481 
-487 EESEEV
+487 
-493 EVIAEAEESEEV
+493 
-505 EVTTETEESEEV
+505 
-517 EVTAETEESE
+517 
-527 EVEVTAEA
+527 
-535 EESEE
+535 
-540 VEVTA
+540 
-545 ETEEFEEVKVIAE
+545 
-558 AEESEE
+558 
-564 AEVTTE
+564 
-570 TEESEEV
+570 
-577 EEIAETEES
+577 
-586 EEVEEIA
+586 
-593 EAEESE
+593 
-599 EVEVIA
+599 
-605 EAEESE
+605 
-611 EVEVTTE
+611 
-618 TEESEEVEV
+618 
-627 TAETEESEEVEVT
+627 
-640 AEAEESEE
+640 
-648 VEVTAE
+648 
-654 TEEFEEVKVIAEA
+654 
-667 EESEEVEEIAE
+667 
-678 AEESEVEA
+678 
-686 FVELEE
+686 
-692 TQPEMV
+692 
-698 LDEAIEQKSEFIH
+698 DEAIEQKSEFIH

-720 KDVQSFANV
+720 NDVQSFANV
-729 LIAETEENKL
+729 LLAETEENKR
-739 VVEEALVAEEQPVVE
+739 
-754 EAPIAEG
+754 
-761 KPVVEEAPV
+761 VVEEAPV
-770 AEEQLV
+770 AEEQRV
-776 VEEALVAEEQPV
+776 VEETPVAEEQR
-788 VEEAPIAEGKSV
+788 V

-810 LVVEET
+810 RVVEET
-816 TIAEEKPVVPK
+816 PVAEEQRVVEEAPVAEEQRVVEEAPVAEEQPVVKK

-854 RHAARTSVMQPSMGE
+854 RHAARANAMQHSVNV
-869 RVENKPV
+869 RVENR
-876 HQVEESPVQQVVV
+876 PVQQVVA
-889 ESRVEEQPVKQVV
+889 E
-902 VDPQVEEQP
+902 PQVEEQP
-911 MQQVVV
+911 MQQVVAEPQV
-917 EPQVEEQPMQ
+917 EEQPMQQVVAEPQVEEQPMQQVVAEPQVEEQPMQ
-927 QVVVEPQV
+927 QVVVESQV
-935 KEQPMQQVVVEPQVE
+935 EEQPMQQVVVES
-950 VQPMQQVVVEPQVK
+950 
-964 EQPMQ
+964 
-969 QVVVE
+969 
-974 PQVKEQ
+974 
-980 PMQQVVVEPQ
+980 Q
-990 VEEQLGQQ
+990 VEEQS
-998 MVVESQVEE
+998 V
-1007 KPMQQVVVEQVQKPI
+1007 QQVVAEPQMEERPVQQVVEEQVQKPI

-1042 NVLQTP
+1042 NVLHTP

-1059 SIPRQAALDNK
+1059 SIPQQSALDNT
-1070 EWLEEQK
+1070 EWLDEQK

-1421 VDHVKKQMKPNYLFQ
+1421 VDHVRKQMKPNYLFK

-1445 QSESEDEL
+1445 QAESEDEL
-1453 FFDACQFVV
+1453 FFEACQFVV

-1482 AARLIEEMESQGII
+1482 AARLIEEMQSQGII

>member
-59 IPDDGFDED
+59 VPDNGFDEED
-68 DVREQPRFEEQHV
+68 ESEVNRFEEQPV
-81 QSGVYEDQPTQRG
+81 QGVAYEEPTAQRG

-105 EKVVATY
+105 EKVVSTY
-112 EEPEVQYEPDPEPVV
+112 EEPEVQYEPVRESVV
-127 KKVSVPSQESSRRPF
+127 KKASAPSQESNRRPF

-160 KKVEKQEEEKE
+160 KKVEKQEEVKE

-187 WLEKKGYTLSAFSEG
+187 WLEKKGYKLSDFSEG
-202 QTTTPSS
+202 QAPTSS
-209 SGRAGNQQEE
+209 SHRAANQQGEQQYEE
-219 QNHSKKEEK
+219 NKKEEK

-243 RQEPVVEEKE
+243 RQVPLVEEKE
-253 VVQEINTPQEV
+253 VIKEMSTPQEV
-264 SADEF
+264 SADEL
-269 LHKTIAERTEDAG
+269 LHKTVAEQMESA
-282 KEKDVVVSN
+282 KLEKDVVVLN
-291 ENSLQEELVDSQ
+291 ENNLQEELVASK
-303 VEHEDTILAEE
+303 VEHEDTILSEE
-314 MKCNTEIEKQTSE
+314 IKRNTEIKQPTIEVEKQAPE

-344 EIPEEFAEIAETE
+344 EIPEEVSKVEVIAETE
-357 EPEVEV
+357 ELEEVVMETEAPEEVEAEGSEEVEV
-363 TAETEE
+363 IAETEEVEVIAETKEPEEVVMETEEVEVIAEAEEVEVIVETEESEEVEVIAEAKESEEVEVIAEAKELEEVEVITETEESEEVEVIAETEE
-369 SEEVEVTAETEES
+369 SEEVEVIAEAKELEEVEVIAEAKELEEVEVITETEES

-388 AEAEESEEVEVT
+388 AEAEET
-400 AETEES
+400 
-406 EEVEVTAETEESEE
+406 
-420 VEVTAEAEES
+420 
-430 EEVEVTAETEEF
+430 
-442 EEVKV
+442 
-447 IAEAEESEEAEVTT
+447 
-461 ETEES
+461 
-466 EEVEEIAETEESEEV
+466 
-481 EEIAEA
+481 
-487 EESEEV
+487 
-493 EVIAEAEESEEV
+493 EVIAETKAPVV
-505 EVTTETEESEEV
+505 ETFV
-517 EVTAETEESE
+517 AL
-527 EVEVTAEA
+527 
-535 EESEE
+535 
-540 VEVTA
+540 
-545 ETEEFEEVKVIAE
+545 
-558 AEESEE
+558 
-564 AEVTTE
+564 
-570 TEESEEV
+570 
-577 EEIAETEES
+577 EEIQQE
-586 EEVEEIA
+586 
-593 EAEESE
+593 
-599 EVEVIA
+599 
-605 EAEESE
+605 
-611 EVEVTTE
+611 
-618 TEESEEVEV
+618 
-627 TAETEESEEVEVT
+627 
-640 AEAEESEE
+640 
-648 VEVTAE
+648 
-654 TEEFEEVKVIAEA
+654 
-667 EESEEVEEIAE
+667 
-678 AEESEVEA
+678 
-686 FVELEE
+686 
-692 TQPEMV
+692 
-698 LDEAIEQKSEFIH
+698 DEAIEQKSEFIH

-729 LIAETEENKL
+729 LIAETEENRR
-739 VVEEALVAEEQPVVE
+739 VVEEAQVAEEQRVVEEAPVVEEQRVVEEAPVVEEQRVVEETPIAEEQPVV
-754 EAPIAEG
+754 
-761 KPVVEEAPV
+761 
-770 AEEQLV
+770 Q
-776 VEEALVAEEQPV
+776 
-788 VEEAPIAEGKSV
+788 
-800 VEEAPVAEEQ
+800 
-810 LVVEET
+810 
-816 TIAEEKPVVPK
+816 K

-854 RHAARTSVMQPSMGE
+854 RHAARANAMQPSANV

-876 HQVEESPVQQVVV
+876 QQEVAEPQVEERPVQQVVA
-889 ESRVEEQPVKQVV
+889 E
-902 VDPQVEEQP
+902 PQVEENP
-911 MQQVVV
+911 MQQVVAEPQVEERPVQQVV
-917 EPQVEEQPMQ
+917 EPQVEERPVQ
-927 QVVVEPQV
+927 QVA
-935 KEQPMQQVVVEPQVE
+935 EPQVE
-950 VQPMQQVVVEPQVK
+950 ERPVQQVVA
-964 EQPMQ
+964 
-969 QVVVE
+969 
-974 PQVKEQ
+974 
-980 PMQQVVVEPQ
+980 EPQ
-990 VEEQLGQQ
+990 VEEQ
-998 MVVESQVEE
+998 
-1007 KPMQQVVVEQVQKPI
+1007 PMQQVVVEQVQKPI

-1042 NVLQTP
+1042 NVLHTP

-1059 SIPRQAALDNK
+1059 SIPQQSALDNT

-1421 VDHVKKQMKPNYLFQ
+1421 VDHVKKQMKPNYLFK

-1445 QSESEDEL
+1445 QAESEDEL
-1453 FFDACQFVV
+1453 FLDACQFVV

-1496 SEARGTKPRDVL
+1496 SEGRGTKPRDVL

>member
-1 MLDWMKKLF
+1 L
-10 NKEEEQ
+10 
-16 TAMNKEVPK
+16 
-25 QIESQPKIP
+25 
-34 RVNHYTEA
+34 
-42 REAQMASRNAGK
+42 
-54 CRFPL
+54 
-59 IPDDGFDED
+59 
-68 DVREQPRFEEQHV
+68 
-81 QSGVYEDQPTQRG
+81 
-94 IKVERSRRPYV
+94 
-105 EKVVATY
+105 
-112 EEPEVQYEPDPEPVV
+112 
-127 KKVSVPSQESSRRPF
+127 
-142 RPTEMI
+142 
-148 SPIYGYNRPSVE
+148 
-160 KKVEKQEEEKE
+160 
-171 REDLEIS
+171 
-178 VEGKSVVDA
+178 
-187 WLEKKGYTLSAFSEG
+187 
-202 QTTTPSS
+202 
-209 SGRAGNQQEE
+209 
-219 QNHSKKEEK
+219 
-228 SVVDQWLEK
+228 
-237 NGYEIE
+237 
-243 RQEPVVEEKE
+243 
-253 VVQEINTPQEV
+253 
-264 SADEF
+264 
-269 LHKTIAERTEDAG
+269 
-282 KEKDVVVSN
+282 
-291 ENSLQEELVDSQ
+291 
-303 VEHEDTILAEE
+303 
-314 MKCNTEIEKQTSE
+314 
-327 ESVIVK
+327 
-333 AEEKLEETIIV
+333 
-344 EIPEEFAEIAETE
+344 
-357 EPEVEV
+357 
-363 TAETEE
+363 
-369 SEEVEVTAETEES
+369 EEVEVIAEAEEL

-388 AEAEESEEVEVT
+388 AEAEESEEVEVI
-400 AETEES
+400 E
-406 EEVEVTAETEESEE
+406 
-420 VEVTAEAEES
+420 EAEEL
-430 EEVEVTAETEEF
+430 
-442 EEVKV
+442 
-447 IAEAEESEEAEVTT
+447 
-461 ETEES
+461 
-466 EEVEEIAETEESEEV
+466 
-481 EEIAEA
+481 
-487 EESEEV
+487 EEV
-493 EVIAEAEESEEV
+493 EVIAEAEELEEV
-505 EVTTETEESEEV
+505 EP
-517 EVTAETEESE
+517 
-527 EVEVTAEA
+527 
-535 EESEE
+535 
-540 VEVTA
+540 
-545 ETEEFEEVKVIAE
+545 IA
-558 AEESEE
+558 
-564 AEVTTE
+564 
-570 TEESEEV
+570 
-577 EEIAETEES
+577 
-586 EEVEEIA
+586 
-593 EAEESE
+593 
-599 EVEVIA
+599 
-605 EAEESE
+605 
-611 EVEVTTE
+611 
-618 TEESEEVEV
+618 
-627 TAETEESEEVEVT
+627 
-640 AEAEESEE
+640 
-648 VEVTAE
+648 
-654 TEEFEEVKVIAEA
+654 
-667 EESEEVEEIAE
+667 
-678 AEESEVEA
+678 
-686 FVELEE
+686 LEE
-692 TQPEMV
+692 TQQEMV
-698 LDEAIEQKSEFIH
+698 LNEAIELKNGFIH
-711 VAEADEQTK
+711 VTEVDEQTK

-729 LIAETEENKL
+729 LIAEEQQ
-739 VVEEALVAEEQPVVE
+739 VVEEAPIAEEQRVVEEAPIAGEQPVVE

-761 KPVVEEAPV
+761 
-770 AEEQLV
+770 Q
-776 VEEALVAEEQPV
+776 QV
-788 VEEAPIAEGKSV
+788 VEEAPIAEEQRV
-800 VEEAPVAEEQ
+800 VEEAPIAEEQ
-810 LVVEET
+810 RVVEEAPIAEERQVVEET
-816 TIAEEKPVVPK
+816 PVSEEQPIVQK
-827 EEPKRE
+827 EEPKRQ

-854 RHAARTSVMQPSMGE
+854 RHAARVNAMQPSMSE

-876 HQVEESPVQQVVV
+876 QQVEETQVPQVEEKPMQQVVVEPQVEERPMQQVAVEPQVEEKPMQQVVVESRVEEKPVQQVVV
-889 ESRVEEQPVKQVV
+889 ESRVEEK
-902 VDPQVEEQP
+902 P
-911 MQQVVV
+911 MQQEVV
-917 EPQVEEQPMQ
+917 EPQVEEKPIQ
-927 QVVVEPQV
+927 QVVVE
-935 KEQPMQQVVVEPQVE
+935 
-950 VQPMQQVVVEPQVK
+950 
-964 EQPMQ
+964 
-969 QVVVE
+969 
-974 PQVKEQ
+974 
-980 PMQQVVVEPQ
+980 
-990 VEEQLGQQ
+990 
-998 MVVESQVEE
+998 SRVEE
-1007 KPMQQVVVEQVQKPI
+1007 KPVQQVVVEQVQKPT

-1048 PTYTVPPLALL
+1048 PTYAIPPLTLL
-1059 SIPRQAALDNK
+1059 SIPQQAALDNT
-1070 EWLEEQK
+1070 EWLDEQK

-1290 NTIVSER
+1290 NTIVSGR

-1421 VDHVKKQMKPNYLFQ
+1421 VDHVRKQMKPNYLFK

-1445 QSESEDEL
+1445 QAESEDEL

-1496 SEARGTKPRDVL
+1496 SEGRGTKPRDVL

>member
-59 IPDDGFDED
+59 VPDNGFDEED
-68 DVREQPRFEEQHV
+68 ESEVNRFEEQPV
-81 QSGVYEDQPTQRG
+81 QGVTYEEPTAQRG

-105 EKVVATY
+105 EKVVSTY
-112 EEPEVQYEPDPEPVV
+112 EEPEVQYEPVRESVV
-127 KKVSVPSQESSRRPF
+127 KKASAPSQESNRRPF

-160 KKVEKQEEEKE
+160 KKEEKQEEVKE

-187 WLEKKGYTLSAFSEG
+187 WLEKKGYTLSDFSEG
-202 QTTTPSS
+202 QAPTSS
-209 SGRAGNQQEE
+209 SHRAANQQGEQQYEE
-219 QNHSKKEEK
+219 NKKEEK

-243 RQEPVVEEKE
+243 RQVPLVEEKE
-253 VVQEINTPQEV
+253 VIQEMSTLQEV
-264 SADEF
+264 SADEL
-269 LHKTIAERTEDAG
+269 LHKTVAEQMESA
-282 KEKDVVVSN
+282 KLEKDVVVLN
-291 ENSLQEELVDSQ
+291 KNNLQEELVASK
-303 VEHEDTILAEE
+303 VEHEDTILSEE
-314 MKCNTEIEKQTSE
+314 IKRNTEIKQPTIEVEKQAPE

-344 EIPEEFAEIAETE
+344 EILEEVSKVEVIAETE
-357 EPEVEV
+357 EFEEVVMETEAPEEVEV
-363 TAETEE
+363 ITETEE
-369 SEEVEVTAETEES
+369 SEEAEVIAEAEES
-382 EEVEVI
+382 EEVVVI
-388 AEAEESEEVEVT
+388 AEAEESEEVEVIT
-400 AETEES
+400 ETEEL
-406 EEVEVTAETEESEE
+406 
-420 VEVTAEAEES
+420 
-430 EEVEVTAETEEF
+430 
-442 EEVKV
+442 
-447 IAEAEESEEAEVTT
+447 EEAEV
-461 ETEES
+461 
-466 EEVEEIAETEESEEV
+466 
-481 EEIAEA
+481 IAEA

-493 EVIAEAEESEEV
+493 EVIAEAEESEE
-505 EVTTETEESEEV
+505 
-517 EVTAETEESE
+517 AE
-527 EVEVTAEA
+527 
-535 EESEE
+535 
-540 VEVTA
+540 
-545 ETEEFEEVKVIAE
+545 VIAE

-564 AEVTTE
+564 AEV
-570 TEESEEV
+570 
-577 EEIAETEES
+577 IAETEES
-586 EEVEEIA
+586 EEAEVIA

-605 EAEESE
+605 E
-611 EVEVTTE
+611 

-627 TAETEESEEVEVT
+627 IAETEESEEVG
-640 AEAEESEE
+640 
-648 VEVTAE
+648 
-654 TEEFEEVKVIAEA
+654 VIAEA
-667 EESEEVEEIAE
+667 EESEEVEVIAE
-678 AEESEVEA
+678 INAPVVET
-686 FVELEE
+686 FVVLEDIQQE
-692 TQPEMV
+692 
-698 LDEAIEQKSEFIH
+698 DEAIEQKSEFIH

-720 KDVQSFANV
+720 KDVQSFADV
-729 LIAETEENKL
+729 LIAEK
-739 VVEEALVAEEQPVVE
+739 Q
-754 EAPIAEG
+754 
-761 KPVVEEAPV
+761 PVVEEAPV
-770 AEEQLV
+770 AEEAPV
-776 VEEALVAEEQPV
+776 VEEQSVVEEQPVAEETPVAEEQP
-788 VEEAPIAEGKSV
+788 
-800 VEEAPVAEEQ
+800 
-810 LVVEET
+810 LVQ
-816 TIAEEKPVVPK
+816 K

-854 RHAARTSVMQPSMGE
+854 RHAARANAMQPSANV

-876 HQVEESPVQQVVV
+876 QQEVAEPQVEERPVQQVVA
-889 ESRVEEQPVKQVV
+889 K
-902 VDPQVEEQP
+902 PQVEEHP
-911 MQQVVV
+911 VQQVVAEPQV
-917 EPQVEEQPMQ
+917 EERPVQQEVAEPQVEEQPMQ
-927 QVVVEPQV
+927 QVVA
-935 KEQPMQQVVVEPQVE
+935 
-950 VQPMQQVVVEPQVK
+950 
-964 EQPMQ
+964 
-969 QVVVE
+969 
-974 PQVKEQ
+974 
-980 PMQQVVVEPQ
+980 EPQ
-990 VEEQLGQQ
+990 VEERPVQQ
-998 MVVESQVEE
+998 VVAEPQVEE
-1007 KPMQQVVVEQVQKPI
+1007 HPVQQVVAEPQVEEHPVQQVVAEPQVEEHPVQQVVAEPQVVEQVQKPI

-1042 NVLQTP
+1042 NVLHTP

-1059 SIPRQAALDNK
+1059 SIPQQSALDNT

-1421 VDHVKKQMKPNYLFQ
+1421 VDHVKKQMKPNYLFK

-1445 QSESEDEL
+1445 QAESEDEL
-1453 FFDACQFVV
+1453 FLDACQFVV

-1496 SEARGTKPRDVL
+1496 SEGRGTKPRDVL

>member
-1 MLDWMKKLF
+1 
-10 NKEEEQ
+10 
-16 TAMNKEVPK
+16 
-25 QIESQPKIP
+25 
-34 RVNHYTEA
+34 
-42 REAQMASRNAGK
+42 
-54 CRFPL
+54 
-59 IPDDGFDED
+59 
-68 DVREQPRFEEQHV
+68 
-81 QSGVYEDQPTQRG
+81 
-94 IKVERSRRPYV
+94 
-105 EKVVATY
+105 
-112 EEPEVQYEPDPEPVV
+112 
-127 KKVSVPSQESSRRPF
+127 
-142 RPTEMI
+142 
-148 SPIYGYNRPSVE
+148 
-160 KKVEKQEEEKE
+160 
-171 REDLEIS
+171 
-178 VEGKSVVDA
+178 
-187 WLEKKGYTLSAFSEG
+187 
-202 QTTTPSS
+202 
-209 SGRAGNQQEE
+209 
-219 QNHSKKEEK
+219 
-228 SVVDQWLEK
+228 
-237 NGYEIE
+237 
-243 RQEPVVEEKE
+243 
-253 VVQEINTPQEV
+253 
-264 SADEF
+264 
-269 LHKTIAERTEDAG
+269 
-282 KEKDVVVSN
+282 
-291 ENSLQEELVDSQ
+291 
-303 VEHEDTILAEE
+303 
-314 MKCNTEIEKQTSE
+314 E
-327 ESVIVK
+327 ES
-333 AEEKLEETIIV
+333 E
-344 EIPEEFAEIAETE
+344 
-357 EPEVEV
+357 EVEV
-363 TAETEE
+363 IAETEE
-369 SEEVEVTAETEES
+369 SEEVEVIAETEEP

-388 AEAEESEEVEVT
+388 AEAEESEEVEVIAET
-400 AETEES
+400 EEPEEVEVIAEMEEVEEVEVITEAEESEEVEVIAETEES
-406 EEVEVTAETEESEE
+406 EEVEV
-420 VEVTAEAEES
+420 
-430 EEVEVTAETEEF
+430 
-442 EEVKV
+442 
-447 IAEAEESEEAEVTT
+447 
-461 ETEES
+461 
-466 EEVEEIAETEESEEV
+466 
-481 EEIAEA
+481 IAEA

-505 EVTTETEESEEV
+505 EV
-517 EVTAETEESE
+517 
-527 EVEVTAEA
+527 
-535 EESEE
+535 
-540 VEVTA
+540 
-545 ETEEFEEVKVIAE
+545 
-558 AEESEE
+558 
-564 AEVTTE
+564 
-570 TEESEEV
+570 
-577 EEIAETEES
+577 IAETEEL
-586 EEVEEIA
+586 
-593 EAEESE
+593 E

-605 EAEESE
+605 ETEELE
-611 EVEVTTE
+611 EVEVI
-618 TEESEEVEV
+618 
-627 TAETEESEEVEVT
+627 AETKGPVVETFV
-640 AEAEESEE
+640 AL
-648 VEVTAE
+648 
-654 TEEFEEVKVIAEA
+654 
-667 EESEEVEEIAE
+667 EEIQQE
-678 AEESEVEA
+678 DEV
-686 FVELEE
+686 
-692 TQPEMV
+692 
-698 LDEAIEQKSEFIH
+698 IEQNSEFIH

-720 KDVQSFANV
+720 NDVQSFANV
-729 LIAETEENKL
+729 LIAETEENKR
-739 VVEEALVAEEQPVVE
+739 
-754 EAPIAEG
+754 
-761 KPVVEEAPV
+761 VVEEAPV
-770 AEEQLV
+770 VEEKSV
-776 VEEALVAEEQPV
+776 VEEVPVAEEQSV
-788 VEEAPIAEGKSV
+788 VEEAPVVEEKSV
-800 VEEAPVAEEQ
+800 VEEAPVVEEQSVVEEAPVVEEKSVVEEVPVAEEQ
-810 LVVEET
+810 
-816 TIAEEKPVVPK
+816 PVVKK

-854 RHAARTSVMQPSMGE
+854 RHAARANAMQPSANV

-876 HQVEESPVQQVVV
+876 QQEVA
-889 ESRVEEQPVKQVV
+889 
-902 VDPQVEEQP
+902 
-911 MQQVVV
+911 

-927 QVVVEPQV
+927 QVVVESQV
-935 KEQPMQQVVVEPQVE
+935 EESPVQQVVA
-950 VQPMQQVVVEPQVK
+950 
-964 EQPMQ
+964 
-969 QVVVE
+969 
-974 PQVKEQ
+974 
-980 PMQQVVVEPQ
+980 EPQ
-990 VEEQLGQQ
+990 VEEQ
-998 MVVESQVEE
+998 
-1007 KPMQQVVVEQVQKPI
+1007 PMQQVVVEQVQKPI
-1022 SSTEVQEKAYVVN
+1022 SSTEVKEKAYVVN

-1042 NVLQTP
+1042 NVLHTP

-1059 SIPRQAALDNK
+1059 SIPQQTALDNT

-1407 VQGVYVSD
+1407 IQGVYVSD

-1421 VDHVKKQMKPNYLFQ
+1421 VDHVRKQMKPNYLFK

-1445 QSESEDEL
+1445 QAESEDEL

-1496 SEARGTKPRDVL
+1496 SEGRGTKPRDVL

>member
-25 QIESQPKIP
+25 QVESQPKIP

-59 IPDDGFDED
+59 VPDNGFDEE
-68 DVREQPRFEEQHV
+68 DVIETGHFEEQPV
-81 QSGVYEDQPTQRG
+81 QAVTYENEPIQRG
-94 IKVERSRRPYV
+94 IKVERSRRQYV
-105 EKVVATY
+105 EKVVSTY
-112 EEPEVQYEPDPEPVV
+112 EEPEMQYEPEREPVV
-127 KKVSVPSQESSRRPF
+127 KKASTPAQESNRRPF

-160 KKVEKQEEEKE
+160 KKEEKQEEVKE

-187 WLEKKGYTLSAFSEG
+187 WLEKKGYTLSDFSEG
-202 QTTTPSS
+202 QAQTSS
-209 SGRAGNQQEE
+209 SHRAANEQGEQQYEE
-219 QNHSKKEEK
+219 SKKEEK

-243 RQEPVVEEKE
+243 RQEPIVEEKE
-253 VVQEINTPQEV
+253 VVQEMSAPQEV
-264 SADEF
+264 PAAEL
-269 LHKTIAERTEDAG
+269 LHETIAERMEGA
-282 KEKDVVVSN
+282 KQESDVVDKN
-291 ENSLQEELVDSQ
+291 ILQEELVDSK
-303 VEHEDTILAEE
+303 VEHEDTILSEE
-314 MKCNTEIEKQTSE
+314 IKRSTEIEQPTIEVEKQAPE

-333 AEEKLEETIIV
+333 AEEKLAETIVV
-344 EIPEEFAEIAETE
+344 EIPEEVEVIAE
-357 EPEVEV
+357 
-363 TAETEE
+363 A
-369 SEEVEVTAETEES
+369 EEVEVEEVEVIAEAEEPEEPEEVEVIAEAEESEKVEVIAETEES

-388 AEAEESEEVEVT
+388 AEAEEPEEVEVVAETEELEEVEVT
-400 AETEES
+400 AETEEP
-406 EEVEVTAETEESEE
+406 EEPEEP
-420 VEVTAEAEES
+420 
-430 EEVEVTAETEEF
+430 
-442 EEVKV
+442 
-447 IAEAEESEEAEVTT
+447 
-461 ETEES
+461 
-466 EEVEEIAETEESEEV
+466 
-481 EEIAEA
+481 
-487 EESEEV
+487 EEV
-493 EVIAEAEESEEV
+493 EVIAEAEEP
-505 EVTTETEESEEV
+505 
-517 EVTAETEESE
+517 
-527 EVEVTAEA
+527 
-535 EESEE
+535 
-540 VEVTA
+540 
-545 ETEEFEEVKVIAE
+545 
-558 AEESEE
+558 EE
-564 AEVTTE
+564 A
-570 TEESEEV
+570 
-577 EEIAETEES
+577 
-586 EEVEEIA
+586 
-593 EAEESE
+593 
-599 EVEVIA
+599 EVIA
-605 EAEESE
+605 EAEELE
-611 EVEVTTE
+611 EVEPV
-618 TEESEEVEV
+618 
-627 TAETEESEEVEVT
+627 A
-640 AEAEESEE
+640 
-648 VEVTAE
+648 
-654 TEEFEEVKVIAEA
+654 
-667 EESEEVEEIAE
+667 
-678 AEESEVEA
+678 
-686 FVELEE
+686 LEE
-692 TQPEMV
+692 MQQEMV
-698 LDEAIEQKSEFIH
+698 LNEAIEQKNEFIH
-711 VAEADEQTK
+711 VAVADEQTE
-720 KDVQSFANV
+720 KDVQSFADV
-729 LIAETEENKL
+729 LIAEEQSVVEETPIVEEQPVAEEAPVVEEQSVVEETPIAEEQPVAEETSIVEEQPVAEEAPVVEEQS
-739 VVEEALVAEEQPVVE
+739 VVEEAPIAEEQPVVE
-754 EAPIAEG
+754 EAPIAE
-761 KPVVEEAPV
+761 
-770 AEEQLV
+770 
-776 VEEALVAEEQPV
+776 EQPV
-788 VEEAPIAEGKSV
+788 V
-800 VEEAPVAEEQ
+800 Q
-810 LVVEET
+810 
-816 TIAEEKPVVPK
+816 K

-849 TRLME
+849 ARLME
-854 RHAARTSVMQPSMGE
+854 RHASRTNGMQSSMSE

-876 HQVEESPVQQVVV
+876 HQVEEQ
-889 ESRVEEQPVKQVV
+889 
-902 VDPQVEEQP
+902 PQVEEKP

-917 EPQVEEQPMQ
+917 EPQVEE
-927 QVVVEPQV
+927 
-935 KEQPMQQVVVEPQVE
+935 K
-950 VQPMQQVVVEPQVK
+950 
-964 EQPMQ
+964 
-969 QVVVE
+969 
-974 PQVKEQ
+974 

-990 VEEQLGQQ
+990 VEEKLMQQ
-998 MVVESQVEE
+998 VVVEPQVEE
-1007 KPMQQVVVEQVQKPI
+1007 KPMQQVVVEPQVEEKPVQQVVEPQVEEVQPVQQVVAEQVQKPI
-1022 SSTEVQEKAYVVN
+1022 SSTEVEEKAYVVN
-1035 QRENDMR
+1035 QRENDVR

-1048 PTYTVPPLALL
+1048 PTYTIPSLTLL
-1059 SIPRQAALDNK
+1059 SIPQQAALDNT

-1290 NTIVSER
+1290 NTIVSGR

-1421 VDHVKKQMKPNYLFQ
+1421 VDHVKKQMKPNYLFK

-1445 QSESEDEL
+1445 QAESEDEL
-1453 FFDACQFVV
+1453 FLDACQFVV

-1496 SEARGTKPRDVL
+1496 SEGRGTKPRDVL

>member
-25 QIESQPKIP
+25 QVESQPKIP

-59 IPDDGFDED
+59 VPDNGFDEE
-68 DVREQPRFEEQHV
+68 DVIETGHFEEQPV
-81 QSGVYEDQPTQRG
+81 QAVTYENQPIQRG
-94 IKVERSRRPYV
+94 IKVERSRRQHV
-105 EKVVATY
+105 EKVVSTY
-112 EEPEVQYEPDPEPVV
+112 EEPEMQYEPEREPVV
-127 KKVSVPSQESSRRPF
+127 KKASTPAQESNRRPF

-160 KKVEKQEEEKE
+160 KKEEKQEEVKE

-187 WLEKKGYTLSAFSEG
+187 WLEKKGYTLSDFLEG
-202 QTTTPSS
+202 QAPNSS
-209 SGRAGNQQEE
+209 SHEGIDQQD
-219 QNHSKKEEK
+219 QQSKKEEK

-243 RQEPVVEEKE
+243 RQEPIVEE
-253 VVQEINTPQEV
+253 VVQEMSAPQEV
-264 SADEF
+264 PAAEL
-269 LHKTIAERTEDAG
+269 LHETGAERMEDA
-282 KEKDVVVSN
+282 KQESDVVDQN
-291 ENSLQEELVDSQ
+291 ILQAELVDSK
-303 VEHEDTILAEE
+303 VEHEDTILSEE
-314 MKCNTEIEKQTSE
+314 IKRNTEIEQPTIEVEEQSPE

-333 AEEKLEETIIV
+333 AEEKLEETISV
-344 EIPEEFAEIAETE
+344 EIPEEVEVIVETE
-357 EPEVEV
+357 AP
-363 TAETEE
+363 
-369 SEEVEVTAETEES
+369 

-388 AEAEESEEVEVT
+388 AETEAPEEVEVI
-400 AETEES
+400 AETEAP
-406 EEVEVTAETEESEE
+406 EEVEVIAETEAPEE
-420 VEVTAEAEES
+420 VEV
-430 EEVEVTAETEEF
+430 
-442 EEVKV
+442 
-447 IAEAEESEEAEVTT
+447 
-461 ETEES
+461 
-466 EEVEEIAETEESEEV
+466 
-481 EEIAEA
+481 IAEA

-505 EVTTETEESEEV
+505 EVIAETEELEEV
-517 EVTAETEESE
+517 EV
-527 EVEVTAEA
+527 VAEA

-540 VEVTA
+540 VEV
-545 ETEEFEEVKVIAE
+545 
-558 AEESEE
+558 
-564 AEVTTE
+564 
-570 TEESEEV
+570 
-577 EEIAETEES
+577 
-586 EEVEEIA
+586 IA

-611 EVEVTTE
+611 EVEVI
-618 TEESEEVEV
+618 
-627 TAETEESEEVEVT
+627 AETEAPE
-640 AEAEESEE
+640 EAEP
-648 VEVTAE
+648 VAL
-654 TEEFEEVKVIAEA
+654 K
-667 EESEEVEEIAE
+667 
-678 AEESEVEA
+678 
-686 FVELEE
+686 E
-692 TQPEMV
+692 TQQEMV
-698 LDEAIEQKSEFIH
+698 LNEAIEQTNEFIH
-711 VAEADEQTK
+711 DAEADEQTK
-720 KDVQSFANV
+720 KDVQNFADV
-729 LIAETEENKL
+729 LIAEEQQVVEEVPVAAEQQ
-739 VVEEALVAEEQPVVE
+739 VVEEAVIVEEQQVVE
-754 EAPIAEG
+754 EAVIVEEQQVVEAAAIAEEQQVVEAAAAIAEEQQVVEAAAIAEEQQ
-761 KPVVEEAPV
+761 VVEEVPV
-770 AEEQLV
+770 AEEQQVVEAAAIAEEQQV
-776 VEEALVAEEQPV
+776 VEEAAAIAEEQQVVEAAAIAEEQQV
-788 VEEAPIAEGKSV
+788 VEEAVIAEEQQV
-800 VEEAPVAEEQ
+800 VEEAVIAEEQ
-810 LVVEET
+810 QVVEET
-816 TIAEEKPVVPK
+816 PVAEASPVVQK

-854 RHAARTSVMQPSMGE
+854 RHAARTNAMQPSMSE
-869 RVENKPV
+869 RVENKSV
-876 HQVEESPVQQVVV
+876 HQVEE
-889 ESRVEEQPVKQVV
+889 K
-902 VDPQVEEQP
+902 P

-917 EPQVEEQPMQ
+917 EPQVEER
-927 QVVVEPQV
+927 
-935 KEQPMQQVVVEPQVE
+935 
-950 VQPMQQVVVEPQVK
+950 
-964 EQPMQ
+964 
-969 QVVVE
+969 
-974 PQVKEQ
+974 

-990 VEEQLGQQ
+990 VEEKPMQQ
-998 MVVESQVEE
+998 VVVEPQVEE
-1007 KPMQQVVVEQVQKPI
+1007 KPMQQVVVEPQVEEKPMQQVVVEPQVEEKPMQQVVVEPQVEEKPMQQVVVEPQVEEKPVQQVVAEQVQKPI
-1022 SSTEVQEKAYVVN
+1022 SSTEVEEKAYVVN
-1035 QRENDMR
+1035 QRENDVR

-1048 PTYTVPPLALL
+1048 PTYTIPPLTLL
-1059 SIPRQAALDNK
+1059 SIPQQAALDNT

-1421 VDHVKKQMKPNYLFQ
+1421 VDHVKKQMKPNYLFK

-1445 QSESEDEL
+1445 QAESEDEL
-1453 FFDACQFVV
+1453 FLDACQFVV

-1496 SEARGTKPRDVL
+1496 SEGRGTKPRDVL

>member
-16 TAMNKEVPK
+16 TAMNKEAQK
-25 QIESQPKIP
+25 QVESQPKIP

-59 IPDDGFDED
+59 VPDNGFDEE
-68 DVREQPRFEEQHV
+68 DVIEAGHFEEQPV
-81 QSGVYEDQPTQRG
+81 QAVTYEERPIQRG
-94 IKVERSRRPYV
+94 IKVERSRRQYV
-105 EKVVATY
+105 EKVVSTY
-112 EEPEVQYEPDPEPVV
+112 EEPEMQYEPEREPVV
-127 KKVSVPSQESSRRPF
+127 KKASAPTQESNRRPF

-160 KKVEKQEEEKE
+160 KKEEKQEEEKE

-178 VEGKSVVDA
+178 VEGKPVVDA
-187 WLEKKGYTLSAFSEG
+187 WLEKKGYTLSDFSQG
-202 QTTTPSS
+202 QATNSS
-209 SGRAGNQQEE
+209 SHAGVDQRDQQ
-219 QNHSKKEEK
+219 SKKEEK

-243 RQEPVVEEKE
+243 RQEPIVEEKE
-253 VVQEINTPQEV
+253 VVQEISAPQEV
-264 SADEF
+264 PAAEL
-269 LHKTIAERTEDAG
+269 LHETVAERMEDA
-282 KEKDVVVSN
+282 KQEKDVVARN
-291 ENSLQEELVDSQ
+291 ILQEELVDSK
-303 VEHEDTILAEE
+303 VEHEDTILSEE
-314 MKCNTEIEKQTSE
+314 TKRNTEIEQPTIEVEEQSPE

-344 EIPEEFAEIAETE
+344 EIPEEAEEREEAEVITE
-357 EPEVEV
+357 
-363 TAETEE
+363 AEER
-369 SEEVEVTAETEES
+369 

-388 AEAEESEEVEVT
+388 AETEEREEVEV
-400 AETEES
+400 
-406 EEVEVTAETEESEE
+406 
-420 VEVTAEAEES
+420 
-430 EEVEVTAETEEF
+430 
-442 EEVKV
+442 
-447 IAEAEESEEAEVTT
+447 
-461 ETEES
+461 
-466 EEVEEIAETEESEEV
+466 IAETEEREEV
-481 EEIAEA
+481 EVITEA

-493 EVIAEAEESEEV
+493 EVIAE
-505 EVTTETEESEEV
+505 TE
-517 EVTAETEESE
+517 AP
-527 EVEVTAEA
+527 
-535 EESEE
+535 
-540 VEVTA
+540 
-545 ETEEFEEVKVIAE
+545 
-558 AEESEE
+558 EE
-564 AEVTTE
+564 AEPV
-570 TEESEEV
+570 
-577 EEIAETEES
+577 A
-586 EEVEEIA
+586 
-593 EAEESE
+593 
-599 EVEVIA
+599 
-605 EAEESE
+605 
-611 EVEVTTE
+611 
-618 TEESEEVEV
+618 
-627 TAETEESEEVEVT
+627 
-640 AEAEESEE
+640 
-648 VEVTAE
+648 
-654 TEEFEEVKVIAEA
+654 
-667 EESEEVEEIAE
+667 
-678 AEESEVEA
+678 
-686 FVELEE
+686 LEE
-692 TQPEMV
+692 TQQEMV
-698 LDEAIEQKSEFIH
+698 LNEAIEQKNEFIH

-720 KDVQSFANV
+720 KDVQSFADV
-729 LIAETEENKL
+729 LIAE
-739 VVEEALVAEEQPVVE
+739 EQQVVE
-754 EAPIAEG
+754 EAPIAEARQVEEEAVIAEEQQ
-761 KPVVEEAPV
+761 VVEEAAIAEEQQVEEEAVIAEEQQVVEEAAIIEEQQVEEEAVIAEEQRVVEEAAIVEEQQVEEEAPV
-770 AEEQLV
+770 AEEQQV
-776 VEEALVAEEQPV
+776 VEEAAIAEEQQVEEEAVVAEEQRVVEEAAIVEEQQVEEEAVIAEEQQVKEEAPIAEEQQVVEETPVAEEQPV
-788 VEEAPIAEGKSV
+788 VK
-800 VEEAPVAEEQ
+800 
-810 LVVEET
+810 
-816 TIAEEKPVVPK
+816 K

-854 RHAARTSVMQPSMGE
+854 RHAARANAMQSSKSE

-876 HQVEESPVQQVVV
+876 QQVEETSVQQEVVKPQMEETSVQQEVVKPQMEEKPVQQAAVEPQVEEKPMQQMVVEPQVEEKPVQQVVV
-889 ESRVEEQPVKQVV
+889 ESRVEEKPVQQVV
-902 VDPQVEEQP
+902 VESRVEEKP
-911 MQQVVV
+911 VQQAAV
-917 EPQVEEQPMQ
+917 EPQVEEKPVQ
-927 QVVVEPQV
+927 QVA
-935 KEQPMQQVVVEPQVE
+935 
-950 VQPMQQVVVEPQVK
+950 
-964 EQPMQ
+964 
-969 QVVVE
+969 
-974 PQVKEQ
+974 
-980 PMQQVVVEPQ
+980 VEPQ
-990 VEEQLGQQ
+990 VEERP
-998 MVVESQVEE
+998 V
-1007 KPMQQVVVEQVQKPI
+1007 QQVVVEQVQKPI

-1048 PTYTVPPLALL
+1048 PTYAIPPLTLL
-1059 SIPRQAALDNK
+1059 SIPQQAALDNT
-1070 EWLEEQK
+1070 EWLDEQK

-1421 VDHVKKQMKPNYLFQ
+1421 VDHVKKQMKPNYLFK

-1445 QSESEDEL
+1445 QAESEDEL
-1453 FFDACQFVV
+1453 FFEACQFVV

-1482 AARLIEEMESQGII
+1482 AARLIEEMQSQGII

>member
-25 QIESQPKIP
+25 QVESQPKIP

-59 IPDDGFDED
+59 IPDDGFEED
-68 DVREQPRFEEQHV
+68 DVRELPHFEEQPV
-81 QSGVYEDQPTQRG
+81 QRGIYENQPTQRG
-94 IKVERSRRPYV
+94 VKVERSRRPYV
-105 EKVVATY
+105 ENVVSTY
-112 EEPEVQYEPDPEPVV
+112 EEPEVQYEPEPVV
-127 KKVSVPSQESSRRPF
+127 KKASVPAQESNRRPF

-160 KKVEKQEEEKE
+160 QKVVKQEEEKE

-187 WLEKKGYTLSAFSEG
+187 WLEKKGYALSDFSEG
-202 QTTTPSS
+202 QATPSS
-209 SGRAGNQQEE
+209 SHVDQRGQQ
-219 QNHSKKEEK
+219 SKKEEK

-243 RQEPVVEEKE
+243 SQVPLVEEKE
-253 VVQEINTPQEV
+253 VVQEISAPQEV
-264 SADEF
+264 SADEL
-269 LHKTIAERTEDAG
+269 LHKTVAERMEDA
-282 KEKDVVVSN
+282 KQEKDVVVLN
-291 ENSLQEELVDSQ
+291 ESILQEELVDSK
-303 VEHEDTILAEE
+303 VEHEDTILSEE
-314 MKCNTEIEKQTSE
+314 IKRNTEIEEATIEVEQKTPE
-327 ESVIVK
+327 EAVIVK

-344 EIPEEFAEIAETE
+344 EIPEEVAEVPKVEVIAETE
-357 EPEVEV
+357 QLEEVEV
-363 TAETEE
+363 EVVMETEE
-369 SEEVEVTAETEES
+369 SEEIEVITETEEFEEVEVIVEAEVVMEIEES
-382 EEVEVI
+382 EEIEIITETEEFEEVEVIVEAEEVEVI
-388 AEAEESEEVEVT
+388 AEAEESEKAEVI
-400 AETEES
+400 
-406 EEVEVTAETEESEE
+406 
-420 VEVTAEAEES
+420 
-430 EEVEVTAETEEF
+430 AETEEF
-442 EEVKV
+442 EEVEV
-447 IAEAEESEEAEVTT
+447 IAETEEFEEVEVIA
-461 ETEES
+461 ETEEF
-466 EEVEEIAETEESEEV
+466 EEVEVIVETEEFEEVEVIAETEEFEEVEVIAETEKFEEVEVIAETEEFEEVEVIAETEKFEEVEVIAETEESEE
-481 EEIAEA
+481 E
-487 EESEEV
+487 
-493 EVIAEAEESEEV
+493 EVIAETEAPEEEV
-505 EVTTETEESEEV
+505 ITE
-517 EVTAETEESE
+517 AG
-527 EVEVTAEA
+527 
-535 EESEE
+535 
-540 VEVTA
+540 
-545 ETEEFEEVKVIAE
+545 
-558 AEESEE
+558 
-564 AEVTTE
+564 
-570 TEESEEV
+570 
-577 EEIAETEES
+577 
-586 EEVEEIA
+586 
-593 EAEESE
+593 
-599 EVEVIA
+599 
-605 EAEESE
+605 
-611 EVEVTTE
+611 
-618 TEESEEVEV
+618 
-627 TAETEESEEVEVT
+627 
-640 AEAEESEE
+640 
-648 VEVTAE
+648 
-654 TEEFEEVKVIAEA
+654 
-667 EESEEVEEIAE
+667 
-678 AEESEVEA
+678 A

-692 TQPEMV
+692 TQQEMV

-729 LIAETEENKL
+729 LIAETEESKL
-739 VVEEALVAEEQPVVE
+739 VVE
-754 EAPIAEG
+754 EAPIAEEKPVVEEVPVAEAQLVVEEAQIAEEQLVVEEAPIAEE

-770 AEEQLV
+770 AE
-776 VEEALVAEEQPV
+776 AQPV
-788 VEEAPIAEGKSV
+788 V
-800 VEEAPVAEEQ
+800 Q
-810 LVVEET
+810 
-816 TIAEEKPVVPK
+816 K

-849 TRLME
+849 ARLME
-854 RHAARTSVMQPSMGE
+854 RHVARTSAMQSSVGE
-869 RVENKPV
+869 RVENKSVHKVEEQPV
-876 HQVEESPVQQVVV
+876 QQVVVEPRVEEQPTQQVVVESRVEEQPTQQVVVEPRVEEQPTQQVVVEPRVEEQPTQQVVVESQVEEQPTQQVVV
-889 ESRVEEQPVKQVV
+889 ESRVEEQPV
-902 VDPQVEEQP
+902 
-911 MQQVVV
+911 QQVVV
-917 EPQVEEQPMQ
+917 EPRVEEQPTQ
-927 QVVVEPQV
+927 QVVVEPRV
-935 KEQPMQQVVVEPQVE
+935 EEQPTQQVV
-950 VQPMQQVVVEPQVK
+950 
-964 EQPMQ
+964 EQ
-969 QVVVE
+969 
-974 PQVKEQ
+974 
-980 PMQQVVVEPQ
+980 
-990 VEEQLGQQ
+990 
-998 MVVESQVEE
+998 
-1007 KPMQQVVVEQVQKPI
+1007 
-1022 SSTEVQEKAYVVN
+1022 VQEKAYVVN
-1035 QRENDMR
+1035 QRENDVR

-1048 PTYTVPPLALL
+1048 PTYAIPPLTLL
-1059 SIPRQAALDNK
+1059 SIPQQAALDNT
-1070 EWLEEQK
+1070 EWLEEQE
-1077 ELLDTTFNNFHVGA
+1077 ELLNTTFNNFHVGA

-1276 ELFAHA
+1276 ELFVHA

-1421 VDHVKKQMKPNYLFQ
+1421 VDHVRKQMKPNYLFK

-1445 QSESEDEL
+1445 QAESEDEL
-1453 FFDACQFVV
+1453 FLDACQFVV

-1496 SEARGTKPRDVL
+1496 SEGRGTKPRDVL
-1508 ISEDEFAAMQETN
+1508 ISEDEFAAMQEMN

>member
-16 TAMNKEVPK
+16 TAINKEVPK
-25 QIESQPKIP
+25 QIESQSKIP

-59 IPDDGFDED
+59 VPDNGFDEE
-68 DVREQPRFEEQHV
+68 DVIATGHFEEQPV
-81 QSGVYEDQPTQRG
+81 QVVTYENQPTQRG
-94 IKVERSRRPYV
+94 IKVERSRRQYV
-105 EKVVATY
+105 EQVVSTY
-112 EEPEVQYEPDPEPVV
+112 EEPEVQYEPEREPVV
-127 KKVSVPSQESSRRPF
+127 KKASAPSQESNRRPF

-187 WLEKKGYTLSAFSEG
+187 WLEKKGYTLSDFSEG
-202 QTTTPSS
+202 QATTSS
-209 SGRAGNQQEE
+209 SHEGVDQRDQQ
-219 QNHSKKEEK
+219 SKEEEK

-243 RQEPVVEEKE
+243 RQEPIVEKE
-253 VVQEINTPQEV
+253 VVQEISAQQAVPAGEV
-264 SADEF
+264 P
-269 LHKTIAERTEDAG
+269 HQTIAERMEDA
-282 KEKDVVVSN
+282 KQESDVVAKN
-291 ENSLQEELVDSQ
+291 ILQTELVDSK
-303 VEHEDTILAEE
+303 VEHEDTILSEE
-314 MKCNTEIEKQTSE
+314 TKRNTEIEQPTIEVEKQAPE
-327 ESVIVK
+327 ELVIVK
-333 AEEKLEETIIV
+333 AEEKLEETIVV
-344 EIPEEFAEIAETE
+344 EIQ
-357 EPEVEV
+357 
-363 TAETEE
+363 
-369 SEEVEVTAETEES
+369 EEVEVIAETEES

-388 AEAEESEEVEVT
+388 AETEESEEVEVI

-406 EEVEVTAETEESEE
+406 EEVEVIAETEESEE
-420 VEVTAEAEES
+420 VEVI
-430 EEVEVTAETEEF
+430 AETEEL
-442 EEVKV
+442 EEVEIITETEELEEV
-447 IAEAEESEEAEVTT
+447 EIIAEAEELEKVEVITETEAPEEAEPV
-461 ETEES
+461 
-466 EEVEEIAETEESEEV
+466 A
-481 EEIAEA
+481 
-487 EESEEV
+487 
-493 EVIAEAEESEEV
+493 
-505 EVTTETEESEEV
+505 
-517 EVTAETEESE
+517 
-527 EVEVTAEA
+527 
-535 EESEE
+535 
-540 VEVTA
+540 
-545 ETEEFEEVKVIAE
+545 
-558 AEESEE
+558 
-564 AEVTTE
+564 
-570 TEESEEV
+570 
-577 EEIAETEES
+577 
-586 EEVEEIA
+586 
-593 EAEESE
+593 
-599 EVEVIA
+599 
-605 EAEESE
+605 
-611 EVEVTTE
+611 
-618 TEESEEVEV
+618 
-627 TAETEESEEVEVT
+627 
-640 AEAEESEE
+640 
-648 VEVTAE
+648 
-654 TEEFEEVKVIAEA
+654 
-667 EESEEVEEIAE
+667 
-678 AEESEVEA
+678 
-686 FVELEE
+686 LEE
-692 TQPEMV
+692 TQQEMV
-698 LDEAIEQKSEFIH
+698 LNEAIEQTTEFIH
-711 VAEADEQTK
+711 VAEAEEQAK
-720 KDVQSFANV
+720 KDVQSFADV
-729 LIAETEENKL
+729 LIAEEQR
-739 VVEEALVAEEQPVVE
+739 VVEEAPIAEEQPVVE
-754 EAPIAEG
+754 EAPIAEEQ
-761 KPVVEEAPV
+761 PVVEEAPI
-770 AEEQLV
+770 
-776 VEEALVAEEQPV
+776 AEEQPV
-788 VEEAPIAEGKSV
+788 VEEAPIAEEQPV
-800 VEEAPVAEEQ
+800 VEEAPIAEEQ
-810 LVVEET
+810 PIVQ
-816 TIAEEKPVVPK
+816 K

-854 RHAARTSVMQPSMGE
+854 RHAARVNAMQSSMSE

-876 HQVEESPVQQVVV
+876 QQVEETPV
-889 ESRVEEQPVKQVV
+889 
-902 VDPQVEEQP
+902 PQVEEKP

-917 EPQVEEQPMQ
+917 EPQVEE
-927 QVVVEPQV
+927 
-935 KEQPMQQVVVEPQVE
+935 K
-950 VQPMQQVVVEPQVK
+950 
-964 EQPMQ
+964 
-969 QVVVE
+969 
-974 PQVKEQ
+974 

-990 VEEQLGQQ
+990 VEEKPMQQ
-998 MVVESQVEE
+998 VVVEPQVEE
-1007 KPMQQVVVEQVQKPI
+1007 KPMQQVVVEPQVEEKPMQQVVVEPRVEEQPVQQVAVEPQVEERSMQQVVAEQVQKPT

-1048 PTYTVPPLALL
+1048 PTYAIPPLTLL
-1059 SIPRQAALDNK
+1059 SIPQQAALDNT
-1070 EWLEEQK
+1070 EWLDEQK

-1290 NTIVSER
+1290 NTIVSGR

-1421 VDHVKKQMKPNYLFQ
+1421 VDHVRKQMKPNYLFK

-1445 QSESEDEL
+1445 QAESEDEL

-1496 SEARGTKPRDVL
+1496 SEGRGTKPRDVL

>member
-25 QIESQPKIP
+25 QVESQPKIP

-59 IPDDGFDED
+59 VPDNGFDEE
-68 DVREQPRFEEQHV
+68 DVIETGHFEEQPV
-81 QSGVYEDQPTQRG
+81 QAVTYENEPIQRG
-94 IKVERSRRPYV
+94 IKVERSRRQYV
-105 EKVVATY
+105 EKVVSTY
-112 EEPEVQYEPDPEPVV
+112 EEPEMQYEPEREPVV
-127 KKVSVPSQESSRRPF
+127 KKASTPAQESNRRPF

-160 KKVEKQEEEKE
+160 KKEEKQEEVKE

-187 WLEKKGYTLSAFSEG
+187 WLEKKGYTLSDFSDG
-202 QTTTPSS
+202 QAPTSS
-209 SGRAGNQQEE
+209 SHGAANQQGERQYEE
-219 QNHSKKEEK
+219 SKKEEK

-243 RQEPVVEEKE
+243 RQEPIVEEKE
-253 VVQEINTPQEV
+253 VVQEMSAPQEV
-264 SADEF
+264 PAAEL
-269 LHKTIAERTEDAG
+269 LHETIAERMEGA
-282 KEKDVVVSN
+282 KQESDVVDKN
-291 ENSLQEELVDSQ
+291 ILQEELVDSK
-303 VEHEDTILAEE
+303 VEHEDTILSEE
-314 MKCNTEIEKQTSE
+314 IKRSTQIEQPTIEVEKQAPE

-333 AEEKLEETIIV
+333 AEEKLAETIVV
-344 EIPEEFAEIAETE
+344 EIPEEVEVIAEAE
-357 EPEVEV
+357 EP
-363 TAETEE
+363 
-369 SEEVEVTAETEES
+369 EEVEVIAEAEESEKVEVIAETEES

-388 AEAEESEEVEVT
+388 AEAEESEEVEV
-400 AETEES
+400 
-406 EEVEVTAETEESEE
+406 
-420 VEVTAEAEES
+420 
-430 EEVEVTAETEEF
+430 
-442 EEVKV
+442 
-447 IAEAEESEEAEVTT
+447 IAEAEEP
-461 ETEES
+461 
-466 EEVEEIAETEESEEV
+466 EEVEV
-481 EEIAEA
+481 IAEA

-505 EVTTETEESEEV
+505 EV
-517 EVTAETEESE
+517 
-527 EVEVTAEA
+527 
-535 EESEE
+535 
-540 VEVTA
+540 
-545 ETEEFEEVKVIAE
+545 
-558 AEESEE
+558 
-564 AEVTTE
+564 
-570 TEESEEV
+570 
-577 EEIAETEES
+577 IAETEAPE
-586 EEVEEIA
+586 
-593 EAEESE
+593 EAEP
-599 EVEVIA
+599 VA
-605 EAEESE
+605 
-611 EVEVTTE
+611 
-618 TEESEEVEV
+618 
-627 TAETEESEEVEVT
+627 
-640 AEAEESEE
+640 
-648 VEVTAE
+648 
-654 TEEFEEVKVIAEA
+654 
-667 EESEEVEEIAE
+667 
-678 AEESEVEA
+678 
-686 FVELEE
+686 LEE
-692 TQPEMV
+692 MQQEMV
-698 LDEAIEQKSEFIH
+698 LNKAIEQKNECIH

-720 KDVQSFANV
+720 KDVQSFADI
-729 LIAETEENKL
+729 LIAEEQR
-739 VVEEALVAEEQPVVE
+739 VVEEAPVVEEQSVVEEAPIAEEQPVAEEAPIAEEAPVVEEQSVVEEAPIAEEQPVAEEAPIAEEQPVAEEAPVVEEQSVVEEAPIAEEQPVAEEAPVVEEQPVVE
-754 EAPIAEG
+754 EAPIAEEQPVAEEA
-761 KPVVEEAPV
+761 PVVEEQPV
-770 AEEQLV
+770 AEETSV
-776 VEEALVAEEQPV
+776 VEEQPAAEETPIVEEQPV
-788 VEEAPIAEGKSV
+788 V
-800 VEEAPVAEEQ
+800 Q
-810 LVVEET
+810 
-816 TIAEEKPVVPK
+816 K

-849 TRLME
+849 ARLME
-854 RHAARTSVMQPSMGE
+854 RHASRTNAMQPSMSE

-876 HQVEESPVQQVVV
+876 HQVEEQ
-889 ESRVEEQPVKQVV
+889 
-902 VDPQVEEQP
+902 PQVEEKP

-917 EPQVEEQPMQ
+917 EPQVEE
-927 QVVVEPQV
+927 
-935 KEQPMQQVVVEPQVE
+935 K
-950 VQPMQQVVVEPQVK
+950 
-964 EQPMQ
+964 
-969 QVVVE
+969 
-974 PQVKEQ
+974 

-990 VEEQLGQQ
+990 VEEKPVQQ
-998 MVVESQVEE
+998 VVVEPQVEE
-1007 KPMQQVVVEQVQKPI
+1007 KPMQQVVVEPQVEEKPMQQVVVELQVEEKPVQQVVEPQVEEVQPVQQVVAEQVQKPI
-1022 SSTEVQEKAYVVN
+1022 SSTEVEEKAYVVN
-1035 QRENDMR
+1035 QRENDVR

-1048 PTYTVPPLALL
+1048 PTYTIPSLTLL
-1059 SIPRQAALDNK
+1059 SIPQQAALDNT

-1421 VDHVKKQMKPNYLFQ
+1421 VDHVKKQMKPNYLFK

-1445 QSESEDEL
+1445 QAESEDEL
-1453 FFDACQFVV
+1453 FLDACQFVV

>member
-59 IPDDGFDED
+59 VPDNGFDEED
-68 DVREQPRFEEQHV
+68 ESEVNRFEEQPV
-81 QSGVYEDQPTQRG
+81 QGVTYEEPTAQRG

-105 EKVVATY
+105 EKVVSTY
-112 EEPEVQYEPDPEPVV
+112 EEPEVQYEPVRESVV
-127 KKVSVPSQESSRRPF
+127 KKASAPSQESNRRPF

-160 KKVEKQEEEKE
+160 KKEEKQEEVKE

-187 WLEKKGYTLSAFSEG
+187 WLEKKGYKLSDFSEG
-202 QTTTPSS
+202 QAPTSS
-209 SGRAGNQQEE
+209 SHRAANQQGEQQYEE
-219 QNHSKKEEK
+219 NKKEEK

-243 RQEPVVEEKE
+243 RQVPLVEEKE
-253 VVQEINTPQEV
+253 VIQEMSTPQEV
-264 SADEF
+264 SADEL
-269 LHKTIAERTEDAG
+269 LHKTVAEQMESA
-282 KEKDVVVSN
+282 KLEKDVVVLN
-291 ENSLQEELVDSQ
+291 ENNLQEELVASK
-303 VEHEDTILAEE
+303 VEHEDTILSEE
-314 MKCNTEIEKQTSE
+314 IKRNTEIKQPTIEVEKQAPE

-344 EIPEEFAEIAETE
+344 EIPEEVSKVEVIAETE
-357 EPEVEV
+357 ELEEVVMETEAPEEVEV
-363 TAETEE
+363 IAEAEEVEVIVETEESEEVEVIAEAKELEEVEVITETEESEEVEVIAETEE
-369 SEEVEVTAETEES
+369 SEEVEVIAETEESEEVEVIAEAKELEEVEVITETEES

-388 AEAEESEEVEVT
+388 AEAEESEE
-400 AETEES
+400 AE
-406 EEVEVTAETEESEE
+406 
-420 VEVTAEAEES
+420 
-430 EEVEVTAETEEF
+430 
-442 EEVKV
+442 V
-447 IAEAEESEEAEVTT
+447 IAEAEEL
-461 ETEES
+461 
-466 EEVEEIAETEESEEV
+466 
-481 EEIAEA
+481 
-487 EESEEV
+487 EEV
-493 EVIAEAEESEEV
+493 EVIAEAEE
-505 EVTTETEESEEV
+505 T
-517 EVTAETEESE
+517 
-527 EVEVTAEA
+527 
-535 EESEE
+535 
-540 VEVTA
+540 
-545 ETEEFEEVKVIAE
+545 
-558 AEESEE
+558 
-564 AEVTTE
+564 
-570 TEESEEV
+570 
-577 EEIAETEES
+577 
-586 EEVEEIA
+586 
-593 EAEESE
+593 
-599 EVEVIA
+599 EVIA
-605 EAEESE
+605 ETKAPV
-611 EVEVTTE
+611 VETFV
-618 TEESEEVEV
+618 
-627 TAETEESEEVEVT
+627 AL
-640 AEAEESEE
+640 
-648 VEVTAE
+648 
-654 TEEFEEVKVIAEA
+654 
-667 EESEEVEEIAE
+667 EEIQQE
-678 AEESEVEA
+678 
-686 FVELEE
+686 
-692 TQPEMV
+692 
-698 LDEAIEQKSEFIH
+698 DEAIEQKSEFIH

-729 LIAETEENKL
+729 LIAETEENRR
-739 VVEEALVAEEQPVVE
+739 VVEEAQVAEEQRVVEEAPVVEEQRVVEETPVVEEQRVVEETPIAEEQPVV
-754 EAPIAEG
+754 
-761 KPVVEEAPV
+761 
-770 AEEQLV
+770 Q
-776 VEEALVAEEQPV
+776 
-788 VEEAPIAEGKSV
+788 
-800 VEEAPVAEEQ
+800 
-810 LVVEET
+810 
-816 TIAEEKPVVPK
+816 K

-854 RHAARTSVMQPSMGE
+854 RHAARANAMQPSANV

-876 HQVEESPVQQVVV
+876 QQEVAEPQVEERPVQQVVA
-889 ESRVEEQPVKQVV
+889 E
-902 VDPQVEEQP
+902 PQVEENP

-917 EPQVEEQPMQ
+917 EPQVEERP
-927 QVVVEPQV
+927 V
-935 KEQPMQQVVVEPQVE
+935 QQVVVEPQVE
-950 VQPMQQVVVEPQVK
+950 ERPVQQVVAEPQV
-964 EQPMQ
+964 E
-969 QVVVE
+969 E
-974 PQVKEQ
+974 N

-990 VEEQLGQQ
+990 VEERPVQQ
-998 MVVESQVEE
+998 VVEPQVEE
-1007 KPMQQVVVEQVQKPI
+1007 RPVQQVVAEPQVEEQPMQQVVVEQVQKPI

-1042 NVLQTP
+1042 NVLYTP

-1059 SIPRQAALDNK
+1059 SIPQQSALDNT

-1421 VDHVKKQMKPNYLFQ
+1421 VDHVKKQMKPNYLFK

-1445 QSESEDEL
+1445 QAESEDEL
-1453 FFDACQFVV
+1453 FLDACQFVV

-1496 SEARGTKPRDVL
+1496 SEGRGTKPRDVL

>member
-1 MLDWMKKLF
+1 AEES
-10 NKEEEQ
+10 EEE
-16 TAMNKEVPK
+16 V
-25 QIESQPKIP
+25 
-34 RVNHYTEA
+34 
-42 REAQMASRNAGK
+42 
-54 CRFPL
+54 
-59 IPDDGFDED
+59 
-68 DVREQPRFEEQHV
+68 
-81 QSGVYEDQPTQRG
+81 
-94 IKVERSRRPYV
+94 
-105 EKVVATY
+105 
-112 EEPEVQYEPDPEPVV
+112 
-127 KKVSVPSQESSRRPF
+127 
-142 RPTEMI
+142 
-148 SPIYGYNRPSVE
+148 
-160 KKVEKQEEEKE
+160 
-171 REDLEIS
+171 
-178 VEGKSVVDA
+178 
-187 WLEKKGYTLSAFSEG
+187 
-202 QTTTPSS
+202 
-209 SGRAGNQQEE
+209 
-219 QNHSKKEEK
+219 
-228 SVVDQWLEK
+228 
-237 NGYEIE
+237 
-243 RQEPVVEEKE
+243 
-253 VVQEINTPQEV
+253 
-264 SADEF
+264 
-269 LHKTIAERTEDAG
+269 
-282 KEKDVVVSN
+282 
-291 ENSLQEELVDSQ
+291 
-303 VEHEDTILAEE
+303 
-314 MKCNTEIEKQTSE
+314 
-327 ESVIVK
+327 
-333 AEEKLEETIIV
+333 
-344 EIPEEFAEIAETE
+344 IAETE
-357 EPEVEV
+357 EL
-363 TAETEE
+363 
-369 SEEVEVTAETEES
+369 

-388 AEAEESEEVEVT
+388 TEAEEL
-400 AETEES
+400 
-406 EEVEVTAETEESEE
+406 
-420 VEVTAEAEES
+420 
-430 EEVEVTAETEEF
+430 
-442 EEVKV
+442 
-447 IAEAEESEEAEVTT
+447 EEAEPV
-461 ETEES
+461 
-466 EEVEEIAETEESEEV
+466 
-481 EEIAEA
+481 
-487 EESEEV
+487 
-493 EVIAEAEESEEV
+493 
-505 EVTTETEESEEV
+505 
-517 EVTAETEESE
+517 
-527 EVEVTAEA
+527 
-535 EESEE
+535 
-540 VEVTA
+540 
-545 ETEEFEEVKVIAE
+545 
-558 AEESEE
+558 
-564 AEVTTE
+564 
-570 TEESEEV
+570 
-577 EEIAETEES
+577 
-586 EEVEEIA
+586 
-593 EAEESE
+593 
-599 EVEVIA
+599 
-605 EAEESE
+605 
-611 EVEVTTE
+611 
-618 TEESEEVEV
+618 
-627 TAETEESEEVEVT
+627 
-640 AEAEESEE
+640 
-648 VEVTAE
+648 
-654 TEEFEEVKVIAEA
+654 
-667 EESEEVEEIAE
+667 
-678 AEESEVEA
+678 A
-686 FVELEE
+686 FEE
-692 TQPEMV
+692 TQQEIL
-698 LDEAIEQKSEFIH
+698 LDEAIEQKNEFIH
-711 VAEADEQTK
+711 VAEAEEQTK
-720 KDVQSFANV
+720 KDVQSFADV
-729 LIAETEENKL
+729 LIAEEQR
-739 VVEEALVAEEQPVVE
+739 VVEEAPIVEEQVVE
-754 EAPIAEG
+754 EAPIAEEQQA
-761 KPVVEEAPV
+761 VEEAPI
-770 AEEQLV
+770 AEEQQA
-776 VEEALVAEEQPV
+776 VEEAAVAEEQPV
-788 VEEAPIAEGKSV
+788 V
-800 VEEAPVAEEQ
+800 Q
-810 LVVEET
+810 
-816 TIAEEKPVVPK
+816 K

-854 RHAARTSVMQPSMGE
+854 RHAARTNAMQSSMSE

-876 HQVEESPVQQVVV
+876 QQVEEPPVQQVI
-889 ESRVEEQPVKQVV
+889 
-902 VDPQVEEQP
+902 
-911 MQQVVV
+911 V
-917 EPQVEEQPMQ
+917 EPQVEEKPMQ
-927 QVVVEPQV
+927 QVVI
-935 KEQPMQQVVVEPQVE
+935 
-950 VQPMQQVVVEPQVK
+950 
-964 EQPMQ
+964 
-969 QVVVE
+969 
-974 PQVKEQ
+974 
-980 PMQQVVVEPQ
+980 EPQ
-990 VEEQLGQQ
+990 VEEKPMQQ
-998 MVVESQVEE
+998 VVVESQVEE

-1048 PTYTVPPLALL
+1048 PTYAIPPLTLL
-1059 SIPRQAALDNK
+1059 SIPQQSALDNT
-1070 EWLEEQK
+1070 EWLDEQK

-1290 NTIVSER
+1290 NTIVSGR

-1421 VDHVKKQMKPNYLFQ
+1421 VDHVKKQMKPNYLFK

-1445 QSESEDEL
+1445 QAESEDEL
-1453 FFDACQFVV
+1453 FFEACQFVV

>member
-16 TAMNKEVPK
+16 TAINKEVPK

-59 IPDDGFDED
+59 VPDNGFDEE
-68 DVREQPRFEEQHV
+68 DVIATGHFEEQPV
-81 QSGVYEDQPTQRG
+81 QVVTYENQPTQRG
-94 IKVERSRRPYV
+94 GKVESSRRQYV
-105 EKVVATY
+105 EKVVSTY
-112 EEPEVQYEPDPEPVV
+112 EVPEVQYEPEREPVV
-127 KKVSVPSQESSRRPF
+127 KKASAPSQESNRRPF

-160 KKVEKQEEEKE
+160 KKVEKQEEKKE

-187 WLEKKGYTLSAFSEG
+187 WLEKKGYTLSDFSEG
-202 QTTTPSS
+202 QATNSS
-209 SGRAGNQQEE
+209 SHEGIDQRDQQ
-219 QNHSKKEEK
+219 NKKEEK
-228 SVVDQWLEK
+228 SVVDRWLEK

-243 RQEPVVEEKE
+243 SQEPIVEEKE
-253 VVQEINTPQEV
+253 VVQEISAQQAVPAGEV
-264 SADEF
+264 P
-269 LHKTIAERTEDAG
+269 HQTIAERMEDA
-282 KEKDVVVSN
+282 KQESDVVAKN
-291 ENSLQEELVDSQ
+291 ILQTELVDSK
-303 VEHEDTILAEE
+303 VEHEDTILSEE
-314 MKCNTEIEKQTSE
+314 TKRNTEIEQPTIEVEKQAPE

-344 EIPEEFAEIAETE
+344 EIPEEVEVITETE
-357 EPEVEV
+357 AP
-363 TAETEE
+363 
-369 SEEVEVTAETEES
+369 

-388 AEAEESEEVEVT
+388 AETEAPEEVEV
-400 AETEES
+400 
-406 EEVEVTAETEESEE
+406 
-420 VEVTAEAEES
+420 
-430 EEVEVTAETEEF
+430 
-442 EEVKV
+442 
-447 IAEAEESEEAEVTT
+447 
-461 ETEES
+461 
-466 EEVEEIAETEESEEV
+466 
-481 EEIAEA
+481 IAEA

-493 EVIAEAEESEEV
+493 EVIAEAEEL
-505 EVTTETEESEEV
+505 
-517 EVTAETEESE
+517 
-527 EVEVTAEA
+527 
-535 EESEE
+535 
-540 VEVTA
+540 
-545 ETEEFEEVKVIAE
+545 
-558 AEESEE
+558 
-564 AEVTTE
+564 
-570 TEESEEV
+570 
-577 EEIAETEES
+577 
-586 EEVEEIA
+586 
-593 EAEESE
+593 E
-599 EVEVIA
+599 EVEVI
-605 EAEESE
+605 
-611 EVEVTTE
+611 TE
-618 TEESEEVEV
+618 TEAPE
-627 TAETEESEEVEVT
+627 
-640 AEAEESEE
+640 EAEP
-648 VEVTAE
+648 VA
-654 TEEFEEVKVIAEA
+654 
-667 EESEEVEEIAE
+667 
-678 AEESEVEA
+678 
-686 FVELEE
+686 LEE
-692 TQPEMV
+692 TQQEMV
-698 LDEAIEQKSEFIH
+698 LNEAIEQTNEFIH
-711 VAEADEQTK
+711 VAEAEEQAK
-720 KDVQSFANV
+720 KDVQSFADV
-729 LIAETEENKL
+729 LIAEEQR
-739 VVEEALVAEEQPVVE
+739 VVEEAPIEEEQPVVE
-754 EAPIAEG
+754 EAPIE
-761 KPVVEEAPV
+761 
-770 AEEQLV
+770 
-776 VEEALVAEEQPV
+776 EEQPIV
-788 VEEAPIAEGKSV
+788 
-800 VEEAPVAEEQ
+800 Q
-810 LVVEET
+810 
-816 TIAEEKPVVPK
+816 K

-854 RHAARTSVMQPSMGE
+854 RHAARVNAMQSSMSE
-869 RVENKPV
+869 RVEHNPV
-876 HQVEESPVQQVVV
+876 QQVEETPVPQVEEKPMQQVVVEPQVEEKPIQQVVV
-889 ESRVEEQPVKQVV
+889 ESRVEEQPVRQ
-902 VDPQVEEQP
+902 E
-911 MQQVVV
+911 VV
-917 EPQVEEQPMQ
+917 EP
-927 QVVVEPQV
+927 
-935 KEQPMQQVVVEPQVE
+935 
-950 VQPMQQVVVEPQVK
+950 
-964 EQPMQ
+964 
-969 QVVVE
+969 
-974 PQVKEQ
+974 
-980 PMQQVVVEPQ
+980 
-990 VEEQLGQQ
+990 
-998 MVVESQVEE
+998 QVEE
-1007 KPMQQVVVEQVQKPI
+1007 KPMQQVVVDPQVEEKPIQQVVVESRVEEQPVQQEVVEPQVAVDPQVEEKTVQQVVAEQVHKPI

-1048 PTYTVPPLALL
+1048 PTYAIPPLTLL
-1059 SIPRQAALDNK
+1059 SIPQQAALDNT
-1070 EWLEEQK
+1070 EWLDEQK

-1290 NTIVSER
+1290 NTIVSGR

-1421 VDHVKKQMKPNYLFQ
+1421 VDHVRKQMKPNYLFK

-1445 QSESEDEL
+1445 QAESEDEL

-1496 SEARGTKPRDVL
+1496 SEGRGTKPRDVL

>member
-59 IPDDGFDED
+59 VPDNGFDEED
-68 DVREQPRFEEQHV
+68 ESEVNRFEEQPV
-81 QSGVYEDQPTQRG
+81 QGVAYEEPTAQRG

-105 EKVVATY
+105 EKVVSTY
-112 EEPEVQYEPDPEPVV
+112 EELEVQYEPVRESVV
-127 KKVSVPSQESSRRPF
+127 KKASAPSQESNRRPF

-160 KKVEKQEEEKE
+160 KKVEKQEEVKE

-187 WLEKKGYTLSAFSEG
+187 WLEKKGYKLSDFSEG
-202 QTTTPSS
+202 QAPTSS
-209 SGRAGNQQEE
+209 SHRAANQQGEQQYEE
-219 QNHSKKEEK
+219 NKKEEK

-243 RQEPVVEEKE
+243 RQVPLVEEKE
-253 VVQEINTPQEV
+253 VIKEMSTPQEV
-264 SADEF
+264 SADEL
-269 LHKTIAERTEDAG
+269 LHKTVAEQMESA
-282 KEKDVVVSN
+282 KLEKDVVVLN
-291 ENSLQEELVDSQ
+291 ENNLQEELVASK
-303 VEHEDTILAEE
+303 VEHEDTILSEE
-314 MKCNTEIEKQTSE
+314 IKRNTEIKQPTIEVEKQAPE

-344 EIPEEFAEIAETE
+344 EIPEEVSKVEVIAETE
-357 EPEVEV
+357 ELEEVVMETEAPEEVEV
-363 TAETEE
+363 IAETEE
-369 SEEVEVTAETEES
+369 SEEVEVIAETEEVEVIAETKEPEEVVMETEEVEVIAEAEEVEVIVETEESEEVEVIAEAKESEEVEVIAEAKESEEVEVIAEAKESEEVEVIAEAKESEEVEVIAETEESEEVEVIAEAKESEEVEVIAEAKESEEVEVIAETEESEEVEVIAEAKELEEVEVITETEES

-388 AEAEESEEVEVT
+388 AEAEET
-400 AETEES
+400 
-406 EEVEVTAETEESEE
+406 
-420 VEVTAEAEES
+420 
-430 EEVEVTAETEEF
+430 
-442 EEVKV
+442 
-447 IAEAEESEEAEVTT
+447 
-461 ETEES
+461 
-466 EEVEEIAETEESEEV
+466 
-481 EEIAEA
+481 
-487 EESEEV
+487 
-493 EVIAEAEESEEV
+493 EVIAETKAPVV
-505 EVTTETEESEEV
+505 ETFV
-517 EVTAETEESE
+517 AL
-527 EVEVTAEA
+527 
-535 EESEE
+535 
-540 VEVTA
+540 
-545 ETEEFEEVKVIAE
+545 
-558 AEESEE
+558 
-564 AEVTTE
+564 
-570 TEESEEV
+570 
-577 EEIAETEES
+577 EEIQQE
-586 EEVEEIA
+586 
-593 EAEESE
+593 
-599 EVEVIA
+599 
-605 EAEESE
+605 
-611 EVEVTTE
+611 
-618 TEESEEVEV
+618 
-627 TAETEESEEVEVT
+627 
-640 AEAEESEE
+640 
-648 VEVTAE
+648 
-654 TEEFEEVKVIAEA
+654 
-667 EESEEVEEIAE
+667 
-678 AEESEVEA
+678 
-686 FVELEE
+686 
-692 TQPEMV
+692 
-698 LDEAIEQKSEFIH
+698 DEAIEQKSEFIH

-729 LIAETEENKL
+729 LIAETEENRR
-739 VVEEALVAEEQPVVE
+739 VVEEAQVAEEQR
-754 EAPIAEG
+754 
-761 KPVVEEAPV
+761 VVEEAPV
-770 AEEQLV
+770 AEEQR
-776 VEEALVAEEQPV
+776 
-788 VEEAPIAEGKSV
+788 V
-800 VEEAPVAEEQ
+800 VEEAPVVEEQ
-810 LVVEET
+810 RVVEET
-816 TIAEEKPVVPK
+816 PITEEQPVVQK

-854 RHAARTSVMQPSMGE
+854 RHAARANAMQPSANV

-876 HQVEESPVQQVVV
+876 QQEVAEPQVEERPVQQVVA
-889 ESRVEEQPVKQVV
+889 E
-902 VDPQVEEQP
+902 PQVEERPVQQVVAEPQVEENP

-917 EPQVEEQPMQ
+917 EPQVEERP
-927 QVVVEPQV
+927 V
-935 KEQPMQQVVVEPQVE
+935 
-950 VQPMQQVVVEPQVK
+950 
-964 EQPMQ
+964 
-969 QVVVE
+969 
-974 PQVKEQ
+974 
-980 PMQQVVVEPQ
+980 QQVVVEPQ
-990 VEEQLGQQ
+990 VEERPVQQ
-998 MVVESQVEE
+998 VVVEPQVEE
-1007 KPMQQVVVEQVQKPI
+1007 RPVQQVAEPQVEEQPMQQVVVEQVQKPI

-1042 NVLQTP
+1042 NVLHTP

-1059 SIPRQAALDNK
+1059 SIPQQSALDNT

-1421 VDHVKKQMKPNYLFQ
+1421 VDHVKKQMKPNYLFK

-1445 QSESEDEL
+1445 QAESEDEL
-1453 FFDACQFVV
+1453 FLDACQFVV

-1496 SEARGTKPRDVL
+1496 SEGRGTKPRDVL

>member
-1 MLDWMKKLF
+1 V
-10 NKEEEQ
+10 
-16 TAMNKEVPK
+16 EV
-25 QIESQPKIP
+25 I
-34 RVNHYTEA
+34 T
-42 REAQMASRNAGK
+42 
-54 CRFPL
+54 
-59 IPDDGFDED
+59 
-68 DVREQPRFEEQHV
+68 
-81 QSGVYEDQPTQRG
+81 
-94 IKVERSRRPYV
+94 
-105 EKVVATY
+105 
-112 EEPEVQYEPDPEPVV
+112 
-127 KKVSVPSQESSRRPF
+127 
-142 RPTEMI
+142 
-148 SPIYGYNRPSVE
+148 
-160 KKVEKQEEEKE
+160 
-171 REDLEIS
+171 
-178 VEGKSVVDA
+178 
-187 WLEKKGYTLSAFSEG
+187 
-202 QTTTPSS
+202 
-209 SGRAGNQQEE
+209 
-219 QNHSKKEEK
+219 
-228 SVVDQWLEK
+228 
-237 NGYEIE
+237 
-243 RQEPVVEEKE
+243 
-253 VVQEINTPQEV
+253 
-264 SADEF
+264 
-269 LHKTIAERTEDAG
+269 
-282 KEKDVVVSN
+282 
-291 ENSLQEELVDSQ
+291 
-303 VEHEDTILAEE
+303 
-314 MKCNTEIEKQTSE
+314 
-327 ESVIVK
+327 
-333 AEEKLEETIIV
+333 
-344 EIPEEFAEIAETE
+344 ETE
-357 EPEVEV
+357 EL
-363 TAETEE
+363 
-369 SEEVEVTAETEES
+369 EEVEV
-382 EEVEVI
+382 
-388 AEAEESEEVEVT
+388 
-400 AETEES
+400 
-406 EEVEVTAETEESEE
+406 
-420 VEVTAEAEES
+420 
-430 EEVEVTAETEEF
+430 
-442 EEVKV
+442 
-447 IAEAEESEEAEVTT
+447 
-461 ETEES
+461 
-466 EEVEEIAETEESEEV
+466 
-481 EEIAEA
+481 IAEA

-505 EVTTETEESEEV
+505 EVITETEELEEVEVIAETEELEEVEVITETEESEEV
-517 EVTAETEESE
+517 EVIAVVEESEEVEVIAEVEESEEAEVIAETEESE
-527 EVEVTAEA
+527 EVEV
-535 EESEE
+535 
-540 VEVTA
+540 
-545 ETEEFEEVKVIAE
+545 
-558 AEESEE
+558 
-564 AEVTTE
+564 
-570 TEESEEV
+570 
-577 EEIAETEES
+577 IAETKAPVVETF
-586 EEVEEIA
+586 VALEEIQQ
-593 EAEESE
+593 E
-599 EVEVIA
+599 
-605 EAEESE
+605 
-611 EVEVTTE
+611 
-618 TEESEEVEV
+618 
-627 TAETEESEEVEVT
+627 
-640 AEAEESEE
+640 
-648 VEVTAE
+648 
-654 TEEFEEVKVIAEA
+654 
-667 EESEEVEEIAE
+667 
-678 AEESEVEA
+678 
-686 FVELEE
+686 
-692 TQPEMV
+692 
-698 LDEAIEQKSEFIH
+698 DEAIEQKSEFIY

-720 KDVQSFANV
+720 KDVQSFADV
-729 LIAETEENKL
+729 LIAE
-739 VVEEALVAEEQPVVE
+739 EQ
-754 EAPIAEG
+754 
-761 KPVVEEAPV
+761 PVVEEAPV
-770 AEEQLV
+770 AEEQQV
-776 VEEALVAEEQPV
+776 VEEAPVVEEQSVVEEAPVVEEQPVAEETPVAEEQPV
-788 VEEAPIAEGKSV
+788 V
-800 VEEAPVAEEQ
+800 Q
-810 LVVEET
+810 
-816 TIAEEKPVVPK
+816 K

-854 RHAARTSVMQPSMGE
+854 RHAARANAMQPSANV

-876 HQVEESPVQQVVV
+876 QQEVAEPQVEERPVQQVVA
-889 ESRVEEQPVKQVV
+889 
-902 VDPQVEEQP
+902 
-911 MQQVVV
+911 
-917 EPQVEEQPMQ
+917 EPQVEEQPI
-927 QVVVEPQV
+927 
-935 KEQPMQQVVVEPQVE
+935 
-950 VQPMQQVVVEPQVK
+950 
-964 EQPMQ
+964 
-969 QVVVE
+969 
-974 PQVKEQ
+974 
-980 PMQQVVVEPQ
+980 
-990 VEEQLGQQ
+990 
-998 MVVESQVEE
+998 
-1007 KPMQQVVVEQVQKPI
+1007 QQVVVEQVQKPI
-1022 SSTEVQEKAYVVN
+1022 SSMEVQEKAYVVN

-1042 NVLQTP
+1042 NVLHTP

-1059 SIPRQAALDNK
+1059 SIPQQSALDNT

-1238 VELAPYNSVPHLVA
+1238 VELAPYNAVPHLVA

-1421 VDHVKKQMKPNYLFQ
+1421 VDHVKKQMKPNYLFK

-1445 QSESEDEL
+1445 QAESEDEL
-1453 FFDACQFVV
+1453 FFEACQFVV

-1482 AARLIEEMESQGII
+1482 AARLIEEMQSQGII